1 MVAVKPESRYTH
13 DSNRVLEAERREP
26 DISHVRRTRTMQKK
40 PIKLKQWVSGTLS
53 ATVLLSCVNTTVFA
67 AEASPAAIQKPELM
81 VTELVSDTENFTGTD
96 GKASDA
102 YEFIELYN
110 PSETETRN
118 LSKYNLVYYNG
129 TKDYSWSLTGL
140 TQENDITL
148 TPGETLVI
156 WVRNEDVAAVKTV
169 KDFRRHYGLAGTVK
183 VAVITAGGMRNS
195 ATGTADGCGIRIQK
209 DGAEIARAYYNENKS
224 SQVRPDKAF
233 TFGYSADGSAVLRM
247 LSSAADPTPGTVDAD
262 SLLPPTTNPDPEP
275 EPEPSPEPAALRTPL
290 VITELLPNPD
300 NVNGTDRETHDAYE
314 YAEVCNVSDRDV
326 DLKDYEIVYN
336 NGTSDA
342 VWTLEDDVVL
352 APGESAVIWCVL
364 QTVLDTG
371 LTDDNFIDYW
381 KEQTNNADLSL
392 VRGKNFTHAVCNGL
406 ANSGDRSMV
415 IRVKGTGE
423 VLTTVSYNGK
433 NKIAANQSIT
443 FTYTDGAEGTIL
455 NYKAAPTPGSAEAG
469 QVTGTYTFADGPAP
483 APTAAAVQS
492 ANEAWQVEAPL
503 PESGLLLNAVLHV
516 KGNGESAYTGYPMT
530 CADGK
535 AACELSYFNTKDFT
549 SLEWYVTFD
558 YGIAQKNSGV
568 NTVTVEQSGEVDTSG
583 LPALLITELLPNS
596 SNMNGADAYEFVEVY
611 NNSNQRIN
619 LKEYRLYYN
628 NNLDAGNNDVLWASF
643 DKDLY
648 LESRACMVFWIHN
661 GSNDTLTVEDFNTKF
676 GTNLE
681 EGQNIIILENG
692 GMSNSAPRGL
702 RITTNVHDEVN
713 YITYNV
719 GENDANGNDH
729 ADKTITYRYDG
740 TKSVKMSNVA
750 APTPGSIPTDLVS
763 VGATLQ
769 VPKAEPTVKDN
780 TPETFD
786 NDEGLTFSVTATSDG
801 ATIKTVKLFY
811 KDAKM
816 QDYETYN
823 LTRDGSGDDFKLAL
837 APADLTA
844 KSSYTYYF
852 TVSDGFK
859 TVTTPVKA
867 TSSTKVSEG
876 DIRFNVTE
884 NAWLSGTKRIIT
896 TGDTLKIDGQTVT
909 ATTPSIENKAKFIFE
924 ASQTDTFFK
933 NAAAIGSDVLGI
945 FNDGTYS
952 EWKTYAYDVDPA
964 YFTKGQ
970 TTTIDIHAGNK
981 SNVLVHDAENN
992 DDFVVRNIRLVLPD
1006 GTTLRAESYVAEL
1019 GKDVAEK
1026 NDKTYQKNYGVAEDI
1041 KMGDSKNTVEILHVN
1056 FKPEDAAYNGIA
1068 YNLDTTKLPD
1078 GEVTIFGSMGDKSQT
1093 VTVQVDNTAPAV
1105 QSNIENGQ
1113 QYKGSNEIRVD
1124 VTDSGSGVASQ
1135 TVRLDGKKITLPYAF
1150 ASADMTTG
1158 SHTLTVTAEDTC
1170 GNKINENITFTT
1182 PEEDP
1187 MISQVSP
1194 ADGLTQSTK
1203 PTFSAVATDPTGDSM
1218 TVSFKKGERYCLG
1231 DSNIQTSSGISN
1243 TSGSNTKDFDDGQS
1257 GNGFPFEQF
1266 DVTVGE
1272 QVSASDDLNVQWT
1285 GKTNETKTFLYAYN
1299 TNTGKWD
1306 RMDSTVSANGEDGTV
1321 TLNGTIALTDHLDGR
1336 IVRVMVQNGEGY
1348 TPTQYA
1354 AGASAGTPTY
1364 SHITTSNK
1372 DDTPRD
1378 NYDFTFAVESD
1389 TQYYNED
1396 RGTQGD
1402 GDPNPIGKYQY
1413 QLDIH
1418 DWLLANR
1425 SRMNIQYLFHNG
1437 DIIDDVAL
1445 GGEWDNADKA
1455 YAYLDRAGFPYGVLA
1470 GNHDVGHLRG
1480 DYTEYW
1486 KYFGASRYEND
1497 PWYGGSYQN
1506 NRAHYDL
1513 ITVDGIDFL
1522 MMYVG
1527 WGIGDEE
1534 IEWMND
1540 VLAQYPERVAI
1551 LNFHEYLLATGG
1563 LGEEPKRVYDEV
1575 ISVNPNVRMVL
1586 SGHYHNAKTVTYT
1599 FDDNKDG
1606 QTDRTVYAMLFDYQG
1621 LSEGGKGY
1629 MRLMHFDCKSG
1640 TITVRTYSPS
1650 LDDYNAKDNNGI
1662 NSSGVVGPEEFTISF
1677 ADLGIA
1683 TKAKQLE
1690 TVDLR
1695 VNAYGNESI
1704 GTVNNVSSG
1713 NAASYLWDN
1722 ASDGTYGWYAEATDS
1737 YGGLCRS
1744 DVTYLT
1750 LNGLPSDSSSG
1761 GSGSR
1766 DDDDDL
1772 SYAVSVPSAKNG
1784 DVTVSPK
1791 NASKGDT
1798 VTLTVKPD
1806 SGYQLENLT
1815 VKDASGNKLK
1825 LTDKGNGK
1833 YIFTMPGSKVTI
1845 TPTFTKVADEKP
1857 STSGYVDVASSAWYN
1872 DAVQYVTDKGLMSGT
1887 GDKTFSPNA
1896 STTRGMLMTVLARY
1910 AGEDTS
1916 GSTPWYQAGMDW
1928 AKANGVSDGTKP
1940 TVNIT
1945 REQLV
1950 TMLYR
1955 YADSPAANGNLD
1967 NFSDSASVSSY
1978 AVNAMQWAVSNGIVN
1993 GSNGK
1998 LNPKNNATRA
2008 EVAAILMRFC
2018 EMNK

>member
-26 DISHVRRTRTMQKK
+26 DISHVRRTRTMKKK

-53 ATVLLSCVNTTVFA
+53 ATVLLSCMNTVVFA
-67 AEASPAAIQKPELM
+67 AEASPAAVQKPELM
-81 VTELVSDTENFTGTD
+81 VTELVPDTENFTGTD

-118 LSKYNLVYYNG
+118 LSEYNLVYYNG

-169 KDFRRHYGLAGTVK
+169 EDFRSHYGLAETVK
-183 VAVITAGGMRNS
+183 VAAITAGGMRNS

-224 SQVRPDKAF
+224 LQVQPDKAF
-233 TFGYSADGSAVLRM
+233 TFGYGADGSAVLRM

-275 EPEPSPEPAALRTPL
+275 EPEPSPEPAAL
-290 VITELLPNPD
+290 
-300 NVNGTDRETHDAYE
+300 
-314 YAEVCNVSDRDV
+314 
-326 DLKDYEIVYN
+326 
-336 NGTSDA
+336 
-342 VWTLEDDVVL
+342 
-352 APGESAVIWCVL
+352 
-364 QTVLDTG
+364 
-371 LTDDNFIDYW
+371 
-381 KEQTNNADLSL
+381 
-392 VRGKNFTHAVCNGL
+392 
-406 ANSGDRSMV
+406 
-415 IRVKGTGE
+415 
-423 VLTTVSYNGK
+423 
-433 NKIAANQSIT
+433 
-443 FTYTDGAEGTIL
+443 
-455 NYKAAPTPGSAEAG
+455 
-469 QVTGTYTFADGPAP
+469 
-483 APTAAAVQS
+483 
-492 ANEAWQVEAPL
+492 
-503 PESGLLLNAVLHV
+503 
-516 KGNGESAYTGYPMT
+516 
-530 CADGK
+530 
-535 AACELSYFNTKDFT
+535 
-549 SLEWYVTFD
+549 
-558 YGIAQKNSGV
+558 
-568 NTVTVEQSGEVDTSG
+568 
-583 LPALLITELLPNS
+583 LITELLPNS
-596 SNMNGADAYEFVEVY
+596 SNMNKADAYEFVEVY
-611 NNSNQRIN
+611 NNSNKRIN
-619 LKEYRLYYN
+619 LKDYRLYYN
-628 NNLDAGNNDVLWASF
+628 NNLDASDNDVLWASF

-648 LESRACMVFWIHN
+648 LESGACMVFWIHN
-661 GSNDTLTVEDFNTKF
+661 GSNDTLTVDDFNKKF
-676 GTNLE
+676 GTNLVE
-681 EGQNIIILENG
+681 NQNIIILENG

-713 YITYNV
+713 YVTYNV

-740 TKSVKMSNVA
+740 TKSVKVSNVDT
-750 APTPGSIPTDLVS
+750 PTPGFIPTDLAS

-801 ATIKTVKLFY
+801 TTIKTVKLSY

-816 QDYETYN
+816 QNYETYN
-823 LTRDGSGDDFKLAL
+823 LTRDGSGDDFKLTL
-837 APADLTA
+837 TPADLTA

-859 TVTTPVKA
+859 TVTTPVKT

-876 DIRFNVTE
+876 DIHFNVTE
-884 NAWLSGTKRIIT
+884 NEWISGTKRIIT
-896 TGDTLKIDGQTVT
+896 TGDTLQIGSNTMT
-909 ATTPSIENKAKFIFE
+909 AATPSIENKAKFIFE

-945 FNDGTYS
+945 FNDGTYG

-992 DDFVVRNIRLVLPD
+992 DDFVVRNIRLILPD

-1026 NDKTYQKNYGVAEDI
+1026 NDKTYQKNYGVAENI

-1078 GEVTIFGSMGDKSQT
+1078 GKVTISGSTGEQSQT
-1093 VTVQVDNTAPAV
+1093 VTVRVDNTAPAV

-1113 QYKGSNEIRVD
+1113 QYKGGNEIRVD

-1135 TVRLDGKKITLPYAF
+1135 TVKLDGKKITLPYAF
-1150 ASADMTTG
+1150 ASADMTPG

-1170 GNKINENITFTT
+1170 GNKTNKNITFTT

-1187 MISQVSP
+1187 MISQFSP

-1218 TVSFKKGERYCLG
+1218 TVSFKKGESYRLG

-1272 QVSASDDLNVQWT
+1272 QVSPSDDLNVQWT
-1285 GKTNETKTFLYAYN
+1285 GKTNEAKTFLYAYN
-1299 TNTGKWD
+1299 TVTGKWD
-1306 RMDSTVSANGEDGTV
+1306 RMDTTVTANEDGTV
-1321 TLNGTIALTDHLDGR
+1321 TLNGIIALTDHLDGR
-1336 IVRVMVQNGEGY
+1336 TVKVMVQSGEGY

-1364 SHITTSNK
+1364 SHITTSNEG
-1372 DDTPRD
+1372 DTPRD

-1396 RGTQGD
+1396 RSNQGG

-1425 SRMNIQYLFHNG
+1425 SRMNIQYLFHDG
-1437 DIIDDVAL
+1437 DIIDDVDL

-1486 KYFGASRYEND
+1486 KYFGASRYENN

-1527 WGIGDEE
+1527 WGVGDEE
-1534 IEWMND
+1534 IEWMNE
-1540 VLAQYPERVAI
+1540 VLAKYPERVAI

-1586 SGHYHNAKTVTYT
+1586 SGHYHNAKTVTYD

-1606 QTDRTVYAMLFDYQG
+1606 QTDRKVYAMLFDYQG

-1629 MRLMHFDCKSG
+1629 MRLMHFDCKNG
-1640 TITVRTYSPS
+1640 TVTVRTYSPS
-1650 LDDYNAKDNNGI
+1650 LNDYDAKDNNGI

-1683 TKAKQLE
+1683 TKVKQLK

-1695 VNAYGNESI
+1695 VNAYGDETI
-1704 GTVNNVSSG
+1704 GSVNNVSSG
-1713 NAASYLWDN
+1713 STASYLWDN
-1722 ASDGTYGWYAEATDS
+1722 ASDGTYGWYAEASDS

-1766 DDDDDL
+1766 DDDDDP
-1772 SYAVSVPSAKNG
+1772 SYAVSAPSAKNG

-1791 NASKGDT
+1791 NAAKGDT
-1798 VTLTVKPD
+1798 VTITVTPD
-1806 SGYQLENLT
+1806 SGYKVDKVT
-1815 VKDASGNKLK
+1815 VTNANGNTITV
-1825 LTDKGNGK
+1825 TDKGNGK
-1833 YIFTMPGSKVTI
+1833 YTFTMPASKVTI
-1845 TPTFTKVADEKP
+1845 TPTFVKIAQQPTGKTF
-1857 STSGYVDVASSAWYN
+1857 SDVAKSDWFA
-1872 DAVQYVTDKGLMSGT
+1872 DAVAYVTDKGLMSGT
-1887 GDKTFSPNA
+1887 GSDKFAPSAT
-1896 STTRGMLMTVLARY
+1896 TTRAMLMTVLARY
-1910 AGEDTS
+1910 AGEDTT
-1916 GSTPWYQAGMDW
+1916 GGATWYEKSMEW
-1928 AKANGVSDGTKP
+1928 AKAKGVSDGTNP
-1940 TVNIT
+1940 NADIT

-1955 YADSPAANGNLD
+1955 YAGSPAVNGSLSD
-1967 NFSDSASVSSY
+1967 FSDAASVSSY
-1978 AVNAMQWAVSNGIVN
+1978 AENAMQWAVANGIVN

-1998 LNPKNNATRA
+1998 LNPQDNATRA

-2018 EMNK
+2018 EMSK

>member
-1 MVAVKPESRYTH
+1 
-13 DSNRVLEAERREP
+13 
-26 DISHVRRTRTMQKK
+26 MQKK

-53 ATVLLSCVNTTVFA
+53 ATVLLSCVNTAAFA

-81 VTELVSDTENFTGTD
+81 VTELVPDTENFTGTD

-110 PSETETRN
+110 PSEESHD
-118 LSKYNLVYYNG
+118 LSAYTLIYSNG
-129 TKDYSWSLTGL
+129 KNDYSWSLDEL
-140 TQENDITL
+140 TAGKDITL
-148 TPGETLVI
+148 APGKTLVI
-156 WVRNEDVAAVKTV
+156 WVRNEAVAAAKTV
-169 KDFRRHYGLAGTVK
+169 EDFRSYYKLDETAK
-183 VAVITAGGMRNS
+183 VAAITAGGMRNS
-195 ATGTADGCGIRIQK
+195 ATGTDSGCGIRIQK
-209 DGAEIARAYYNENKS
+209 DGAEIARAYYNENGA
-224 SQVRPDKAF
+224 SQVQKDKAF

-247 LSSAADPTPGTVDAD
+247 LSSAADPTPGAVDAD

-300 NVNGTDRETHDAYE
+300 NVDGTDQKTHDAYE
-314 YAEVCNVSDRDV
+314 YAEVRNVSDQSIN
-326 DLKDYEIVYN
+326 LKDYEIVYN
-336 NGTSDA
+336 NGTSDT
-342 VWTLEDDVVL
+342 VWPLENDIVL
-352 APGESAVIWCVL
+352 PPGKSAVIWCVL

-371 LTDDNFIDYW
+371 VDDDNFIDYW
-381 KEQTNNADLSL
+381 KKQTNNANLNLS
-392 VRGKNFTHAVCNGL
+392 RGKNFTCSVCNGL
-406 ANSGDRSMV
+406 ANSGERSMV
-415 IRVKGTGE
+415 IRVKVTGE

-433 NKIAANQSIT
+433 DKIAANQSIT
-443 FTYTDGAEGTIL
+443 FTYTDGTEGSIS
-455 NYKAAPTPGSAEAG
+455 NYKAAPTPGSVEDG
-469 QVTGTYTFADGPAP
+469 QVTGTYKFADGPAP
-483 APTAAAVQS
+483 APTAATVQS

-549 SLEWYVTFD
+549 SFEWYVTFD

-568 NTVTVEQSGEVDTSG
+568 NTVTVEQSGESDTSN

-619 LKEYRLYYN
+619 LKDYRLYYN

-661 GSNDTLTVEDFNTKF
+661 GSNDTLTVDDFNKKF
-676 GTNLE
+676 GTDLVEN
-681 EGQNIIILENG
+681 QNIIILENG

-713 YITYNV
+713 YVTYNV
-719 GENDANGNDH
+719 GENDANGNGH

-786 NDEGLTFSVTATSDG
+786 NDEGLTFSVTATSG
-801 ATIKTVKLFY
+801 GTTIKTVKLSY

-816 QDYETYN
+816 QDYEIYN
-823 LTRDGSGDDFKLAL
+823 LTRDGSGDDFKLTL

-867 TSSTKVSEG
+867 TSSIKVSEG

-884 NAWLSGTKRIIT
+884 NEWISGTKRIIT
-896 TGDTLKIDGQTVT
+896 TGDTLKIGGQTVT
-909 ATTPSIENKAKFIFE
+909 AATPSIENKAKFIFE

-945 FNDGTYS
+945 FNDGTYG

-1019 GKDVAEK
+1019 GKDVAVQNGNK
-1026 NDKTYQKNYGVAEDI
+1026 QTKHYGVAEDI

-1056 FKPEDAAYNGIA
+1056 FKPEDDAYNGIA
-1068 YNLDTTKLPD
+1068 YDLDTTKLSD
-1078 GEVTIFGSMGDKSQT
+1078 GEVTISGSMGDKSQS
-1093 VTVQVDNTAPAV
+1093 VTVRVDNTAPAV

-1113 QYKGSNEIRVD
+1113 QYKGGNEIRVD

-1135 TVRLDGKKITLPYAF
+1135 TVKLDGKKITLPYAF

-1170 GNKINENITFTT
+1170 GNKTNENITFTT

-1218 TVSFKKGERYCLG
+1218 TVSFKKGERYRLG

-1285 GKTNETKTFLYAYN
+1285 GTTNETKTFLYAYN

-1336 IVRVMVQNGEGY
+1336 TVRVMVQSGEGY

-1364 SHITTSNK
+1364 NHITTSNK

-1497 PWYGGSYQN
+1497 PWYGGGYQN

-1513 ITVDGIDFL
+1513 ITVNGIDFL

-1629 MRLMHFDCKSG
+1629 MRLMHFDCKNG

-1695 VNAYGNESI
+1695 VNAYGDETI
-1704 GTVNNVSSG
+1704 GSVNNVSSG
-1713 NAASYLWDN
+1713 STASYLWDH

-1766 DDDDDL
+1766 DDDDDP

-1833 YIFTMPGSKVTI
+1833 YIFTMPGSKVAVSAEFVEEQAASTFADVPTDAYYAKAVEWAVKKGI
-1845 TPTFTKVADEKP
+1845 TNGKANGLFGSSDPCTRGQIVTFLWRAAGSPAPKGTAKVPGDVLPGSYCYDAVAWALENGITNGLTDGTFGVNNTCTRGQSVTFLYRVMGTAPTTVNGFT
-1857 STSGYVDVASSAWYN
+1857 DVAADSFCANAVAW
-1872 DAVQYVTDKGLMSGT
+1872 AVENGVTNGT
-1887 GDKTFSPNA
+1887 TASTFSPSNGC
-1896 STTRGMLMTVLARY
+1896 TRA
-1910 AGEDTS
+1910 
-1916 GSTPWYQAGMDW
+1916 Q
-1928 AKANGVSDGTKP
+1928 
-1940 TVNIT
+1940 I
-1945 REQLV
+1945 V
-1950 TMLYR
+1950 TFLYR
-1955 YADSPAANGNLD
+1955 TY
-1967 NFSDSASVSSY
+1967 
-1978 AVNAMQWAVSNGIVN
+1978 Q
-1993 GSNGK
+1993 GK
-1998 LNPKNNATRA
+1998 
-2008 EVAAILMRFC
+2008 
-2018 EMNK
+2018 

>member
-1 MVAVKPESRYTH
+1 MK
-13 DSNRVLEAERREP
+13 
-26 DISHVRRTRTMQKK
+26 KK

-53 ATVLLSCVNTTVFA
+53 ATVLLSCMNTVVFA
-67 AEASPAAIQKPELM
+67 AEASPAAVQKPELM
-81 VTELVSDTENFTGTD
+81 VTELVPDTENFTGTD

-118 LSKYNLVYYNG
+118 LSEYNLVYYNG

-169 KDFRRHYGLAGTVK
+169 EDFRSHYGLAETVK
-183 VAVITAGGMRNS
+183 VAAITAGGMRNS

-224 SQVRPDKAF
+224 SQVQPDKAF
-233 TFGYSADGSAVLRM
+233 TFGYGADGSAVLRM

-275 EPEPSPEPAALRTPL
+275 EPEPSPEPAAL
-290 VITELLPNPD
+290 
-300 NVNGTDRETHDAYE
+300 
-314 YAEVCNVSDRDV
+314 
-326 DLKDYEIVYN
+326 
-336 NGTSDA
+336 
-342 VWTLEDDVVL
+342 
-352 APGESAVIWCVL
+352 
-364 QTVLDTG
+364 
-371 LTDDNFIDYW
+371 
-381 KEQTNNADLSL
+381 
-392 VRGKNFTHAVCNGL
+392 
-406 ANSGDRSMV
+406 
-415 IRVKGTGE
+415 
-423 VLTTVSYNGK
+423 
-433 NKIAANQSIT
+433 
-443 FTYTDGAEGTIL
+443 
-455 NYKAAPTPGSAEAG
+455 
-469 QVTGTYTFADGPAP
+469 
-483 APTAAAVQS
+483 
-492 ANEAWQVEAPL
+492 
-503 PESGLLLNAVLHV
+503 
-516 KGNGESAYTGYPMT
+516 
-530 CADGK
+530 
-535 AACELSYFNTKDFT
+535 
-549 SLEWYVTFD
+549 
-558 YGIAQKNSGV
+558 
-568 NTVTVEQSGEVDTSG
+568 
-583 LPALLITELLPNS
+583 LITELLPNS
-596 SNMNGADAYEFVEVY
+596 SNMNKADAYEFVEVY
-611 NNSNQRIN
+611 NNSNKRIN
-619 LKEYRLYYN
+619 LKDYRLYYN
-628 NNLDAGNNDVLWASF
+628 NNLDASDNDVLWASF

-648 LESRACMVFWIHN
+648 LESGACMVFWIHN
-661 GSNDTLTVEDFNTKF
+661 GSNDTLTVDDFNKKF
-676 GTNLE
+676 GTNLVE
-681 EGQNIIILENG
+681 NQNIIILENG

-713 YITYNV
+713 YVTYNV

-740 TKSVKMSNVA
+740 TKSVKVSNVDT
-750 APTPGSIPTDLVS
+750 PTPGFIPTDLAS

-801 ATIKTVKLFY
+801 TTIKTVKLSY

-816 QDYETYN
+816 QNYETYN
-823 LTRDGSGDDFKLAL
+823 LTRDGSGDDFKLTL
-837 APADLTA
+837 TPADLTA

-859 TVTTPVKA
+859 TVTTPVKT

-876 DIRFNVTE
+876 DIHFNVTE
-884 NAWLSGTKRIIT
+884 NEWISGTKRIIT
-896 TGDTLKIDGQTVT
+896 TGDTLQIGSNTMT
-909 ATTPSIENKAKFIFE
+909 AATPSIENKAKFIFE

-945 FNDGTYS
+945 FNDGTYG

-992 DDFVVRNIRLVLPD
+992 DDFVVRNIRLILPD

-1026 NDKTYQKNYGVAEDI
+1026 NDKTYQKNYGVAENI

-1078 GEVTIFGSMGDKSQT
+1078 GKVTISGSTGEQSQT
-1093 VTVQVDNTAPAV
+1093 VTVRVDNTAPAV

-1113 QYKGSNEIRVD
+1113 QYKGGNEIRVD

-1135 TVRLDGKKITLPYAF
+1135 TVKLDGKKITLPYTF
-1150 ASADMTTG
+1150 ASADMTPG

-1170 GNKINENITFTT
+1170 GNKTNKNITFTT

-1187 MISQVSP
+1187 MISQFSP

-1218 TVSFKKGERYCLG
+1218 TVSFKKGESYRLG

-1272 QVSASDDLNVQWT
+1272 QVSPSDDLNVQWT
-1285 GKTNETKTFLYAYN
+1285 GKTNEAKTFLYAYN
-1299 TNTGKWD
+1299 TVTGKWD
-1306 RMDSTVSANGEDGTV
+1306 RMDTTVTANEDGTV
-1321 TLNGTIALTDHLDGR
+1321 TLNGIIALTDHLDGR
-1336 IVRVMVQNGEGY
+1336 TVKVMVQSGEGY

-1364 SHITTSNK
+1364 SHITTSNEG
-1372 DDTPRD
+1372 DTPRD

-1396 RGTQGD
+1396 RSNQGG

-1425 SRMNIQYLFHNG
+1425 SRMNIQYLFHDG
-1437 DIIDDVAL
+1437 DIIDDVDL

-1486 KYFGASRYEND
+1486 KYFGASRYENN

-1527 WGIGDEE
+1527 WGVGDEE
-1534 IEWMND
+1534 IEWMNE
-1540 VLAQYPERVAI
+1540 VLAKYPERVAI

-1586 SGHYHNAKTVTYT
+1586 SGHYHNAKTVTYD

-1606 QTDRTVYAMLFDYQG
+1606 QTDRKVYAMLFDYQG

-1629 MRLMHFDCKSG
+1629 MRLMHFDCKNG
-1640 TITVRTYSPS
+1640 TVTVRTYSPS
-1650 LDDYNAKDNNGI
+1650 LNDYDAKDNNGI

-1683 TKAKQLE
+1683 TKVKQLK

-1695 VNAYGNESI
+1695 VNAYGDETI
-1704 GTVNNVSSG
+1704 GSVNNVSSG
-1713 NAASYLWDN
+1713 STASYLWDN
-1722 ASDGTYGWYAEATDS
+1722 ASDGTYGWYAEASDS

-1766 DDDDDL
+1766 DDDDDP
-1772 SYAVSVPSAKNG
+1772 SYAVSAPSAKNG

-1791 NASKGDT
+1791 NAAKGDT
-1798 VTLTVKPD
+1798 VTITVTPD
-1806 SGYQLENLT
+1806 SGYKVDKVT
-1815 VKDASGNKLK
+1815 VTNANGNTITV
-1825 LTDKGNGK
+1825 TDKGNGK
-1833 YIFTMPGSKVTI
+1833 YTFTMPASKVTI
-1845 TPTFTKVADEKP
+1845 TPTFVKIAQQPTGKTF
-1857 STSGYVDVASSAWYN
+1857 SDVAKSDWFA
-1872 DAVQYVTDKGLMSGT
+1872 DAVAYVTDKGLMSGT
-1887 GDKTFSPNA
+1887 GSDKFAPSAT
-1896 STTRGMLMTVLARY
+1896 TTRAMLMTVLARY
-1910 AGEDTS
+1910 AGEDTT
-1916 GSTPWYQAGMDW
+1916 GGATWYEKSMEW
-1928 AKANGVSDGTKP
+1928 AKAKGVSDGTNP
-1940 TVNIT
+1940 NADIT

-1955 YADSPAANGNLD
+1955 YAGSPAVNGSLSD
-1967 NFSDSASVSSY
+1967 FSDAASVSSY
-1978 AVNAMQWAVSNGIVN
+1978 AENAMQWAVANGIVN

-1998 LNPKNNATRA
+1998 LNPQDNATRA

-2018 EMNK
+2018 EMSK

>member
-26 DISHVRRTRTMQKK
+26 DISHVRRTRTMKKK

-53 ATVLLSCVNTTVFA
+53 ATVLLSCMNTVVFA
-67 AEASPAAIQKPELM
+67 AEASPAAVQKPELM
-81 VTELVSDTENFTGTD
+81 VTELVPDTENFTGTD

-118 LSKYNLVYYNG
+118 LSEYNLVYYNG

-169 KDFRRHYGLAGTVK
+169 EDFRSHYGLAETVK
-183 VAVITAGGMRNS
+183 VAAITAGGMRNS

-224 SQVRPDKAF
+224 SQVQPDKAF
-233 TFGYSADGSAVLRM
+233 TFGYGADGSAVLRM

-275 EPEPSPEPAALRTPL
+275 EPEPSPEPAAL
-290 VITELLPNPD
+290 
-300 NVNGTDRETHDAYE
+300 
-314 YAEVCNVSDRDV
+314 
-326 DLKDYEIVYN
+326 
-336 NGTSDA
+336 
-342 VWTLEDDVVL
+342 
-352 APGESAVIWCVL
+352 
-364 QTVLDTG
+364 
-371 LTDDNFIDYW
+371 
-381 KEQTNNADLSL
+381 
-392 VRGKNFTHAVCNGL
+392 
-406 ANSGDRSMV
+406 
-415 IRVKGTGE
+415 
-423 VLTTVSYNGK
+423 
-433 NKIAANQSIT
+433 
-443 FTYTDGAEGTIL
+443 
-455 NYKAAPTPGSAEAG
+455 
-469 QVTGTYTFADGPAP
+469 
-483 APTAAAVQS
+483 
-492 ANEAWQVEAPL
+492 
-503 PESGLLLNAVLHV
+503 
-516 KGNGESAYTGYPMT
+516 
-530 CADGK
+530 
-535 AACELSYFNTKDFT
+535 
-549 SLEWYVTFD
+549 
-558 YGIAQKNSGV
+558 
-568 NTVTVEQSGEVDTSG
+568 
-583 LPALLITELLPNS
+583 LITELLPNS
-596 SNMNGADAYEFVEVY
+596 SNMNKADAYEFVEVY
-611 NNSNQRIN
+611 NNSNKRIN
-619 LKEYRLYYN
+619 LKDYRLYYN
-628 NNLDAGNNDVLWASF
+628 NNLDASDNDVLWASF

-648 LESRACMVFWIHN
+648 LESGACMVFWIHN
-661 GSNDTLTVEDFNTKF
+661 GSNDTLTVDDFNKKF
-676 GTNLE
+676 GTNLVE
-681 EGQNIIILENG
+681 NQNIIILENG

-713 YITYNV
+713 YVTYNV

-740 TKSVKMSNVA
+740 TKSVKVSNVDT
-750 APTPGSIPTDLVS
+750 PTPGFIPTDLAS

-801 ATIKTVKLFY
+801 TTIKTVKLSY

-816 QDYETYN
+816 QNYETYN
-823 LTRDGSGDDFKLAL
+823 LTRDGSGDDFKLTL
-837 APADLTA
+837 TPADLTA

-859 TVTTPVKA
+859 TVTTPVKT

-876 DIRFNVTE
+876 DIHFNVTE
-884 NAWLSGTKRIIT
+884 NEWISGTKRIIT
-896 TGDTLKIDGQTVT
+896 TGDTLQIGSNTMT
-909 ATTPSIENKAKFIFE
+909 AATPSIENKAKFIFE

-945 FNDGTYS
+945 FNDGTYG

-992 DDFVVRNIRLVLPD
+992 DDFVVRNIRLILPD

-1026 NDKTYQKNYGVAEDI
+1026 NDKTYQKNYGVAENI

-1078 GEVTIFGSMGDKSQT
+1078 GKVTISGSTGEQSQT
-1093 VTVQVDNTAPAV
+1093 VTVRVDNTAPAV

-1113 QYKGSNEIRVD
+1113 QYKGGNEIRVD

-1135 TVRLDGKKITLPYAF
+1135 TVKLDGKKITLPYTF
-1150 ASADMTTG
+1150 ASADMTPG

-1170 GNKINENITFTT
+1170 GNKTNKNITFTT

-1187 MISQVSP
+1187 MILQFSP

-1218 TVSFKKGERYCLG
+1218 TVSFKKGESYRLG

-1272 QVSASDDLNVQWT
+1272 QVSPSDDLNVQWT
-1285 GKTNETKTFLYAYN
+1285 GKTNEAKTFLYAYN
-1299 TNTGKWD
+1299 TVTGKWD
-1306 RMDSTVSANGEDGTV
+1306 RMDTTVTANEDGTV
-1321 TLNGTIALTDHLDGR
+1321 TLNGIIALTDHLDGR
-1336 IVRVMVQNGEGY
+1336 TVKVMVQSGEGY

-1364 SHITTSNK
+1364 SHITTSNEG
-1372 DDTPRD
+1372 DTPRD

-1396 RGTQGD
+1396 RSNQGG

-1425 SRMNIQYLFHNG
+1425 SRMNIQYLFHDG
-1437 DIIDDVAL
+1437 DIIDDVDL

-1486 KYFGASRYEND
+1486 KYFGASRYENN

-1527 WGIGDEE
+1527 WGVGDEE
-1534 IEWMND
+1534 IEWMNE
-1540 VLAQYPERVAI
+1540 VLAKYPERVAI

-1586 SGHYHNAKTVTYT
+1586 SGHYHNAKTVTYD

-1606 QTDRTVYAMLFDYQG
+1606 QTDRKVYAMLFDYQG

-1629 MRLMHFDCKSG
+1629 MRLMHFDCKNG
-1640 TITVRTYSPS
+1640 TVTVRTYSPS
-1650 LDDYNAKDNNGI
+1650 LNDYDAKDNNGI

-1683 TKAKQLE
+1683 TKVKQLK

-1695 VNAYGNESI
+1695 VNAYGDETI
-1704 GTVNNVSSG
+1704 GSVNNVSSG
-1713 NAASYLWDN
+1713 STASYLWDN
-1722 ASDGTYGWYAEATDS
+1722 ASDGTYGWYAEASDS

-1766 DDDDDL
+1766 DDDDDP
-1772 SYAVSVPSAKNG
+1772 SYAVSAPSAKNG

-1791 NASKGDT
+1791 NAAKGDT
-1798 VTLTVKPD
+1798 VTITVTPD
-1806 SGYQLENLT
+1806 SGYKVDKVT
-1815 VKDASGNKLK
+1815 VTNANGNTITV
-1825 LTDKGNGK
+1825 TDKGNGK
-1833 YIFTMPGSKVTI
+1833 YTFTMPASKVTI
-1845 TPTFTKVADEKP
+1845 TPTFVKIAQQPTGKTF
-1857 STSGYVDVASSAWYN
+1857 SDVAKSDWFA
-1872 DAVQYVTDKGLMSGT
+1872 DAVAYVTDKGLMSGT
-1887 GDKTFSPNA
+1887 GSDKFAPSAT
-1896 STTRGMLMTVLARY
+1896 TTRAMLMTVLARY
-1910 AGEDTS
+1910 AGEDTT
-1916 GSTPWYQAGMDW
+1916 GGATWYEKSMEW
-1928 AKANGVSDGTKP
+1928 AKAKGVSDGTNP
-1940 TVNIT
+1940 NADIT

-1955 YADSPAANGNLD
+1955 YAGSPAVNGSLSD
-1967 NFSDSASVSSY
+1967 FSDAASVSSY
-1978 AVNAMQWAVSNGIVN
+1978 AENAMQWAVANGIVN

-1998 LNPKNNATRA
+1998 LNPQDNATRA

-2018 EMNK
+2018 EMSK

>member
-26 DISHVRRTRTMQKK
+26 DISHVRRTRTMKKK

-53 ATVLLSCVNTTVFA
+53 ATVLLSCMNTVVFA
-67 AEASPAAIQKPELM
+67 AEASPAAVQKPELM
-81 VTELVSDTENFTGTD
+81 VTELVPDTENFTGTD

-118 LSKYNLVYYNG
+118 LSEYNLVYYNG

-169 KDFRRHYGLAGTVK
+169 EDFRSHYGLAENVK
-183 VAVITAGGMRNS
+183 VAAITAGGMRNS

-224 SQVRPDKAF
+224 SQVQPDKAF
-233 TFGYSADGSAVLRM
+233 TFGYGADGSAVLRM

-275 EPEPSPEPAALRTPL
+275 EPEPSPEPAAL
-290 VITELLPNPD
+290 
-300 NVNGTDRETHDAYE
+300 
-314 YAEVCNVSDRDV
+314 
-326 DLKDYEIVYN
+326 
-336 NGTSDA
+336 
-342 VWTLEDDVVL
+342 
-352 APGESAVIWCVL
+352 
-364 QTVLDTG
+364 
-371 LTDDNFIDYW
+371 
-381 KEQTNNADLSL
+381 
-392 VRGKNFTHAVCNGL
+392 
-406 ANSGDRSMV
+406 
-415 IRVKGTGE
+415 
-423 VLTTVSYNGK
+423 
-433 NKIAANQSIT
+433 
-443 FTYTDGAEGTIL
+443 
-455 NYKAAPTPGSAEAG
+455 
-469 QVTGTYTFADGPAP
+469 
-483 APTAAAVQS
+483 
-492 ANEAWQVEAPL
+492 
-503 PESGLLLNAVLHV
+503 
-516 KGNGESAYTGYPMT
+516 
-530 CADGK
+530 
-535 AACELSYFNTKDFT
+535 
-549 SLEWYVTFD
+549 
-558 YGIAQKNSGV
+558 
-568 NTVTVEQSGEVDTSG
+568 
-583 LPALLITELLPNS
+583 LITELLPNS
-596 SNMNGADAYEFVEVY
+596 SNMNKADAYEFVEVY
-611 NNSNQRIN
+611 NNSNKRIN
-619 LKEYRLYYN
+619 LKDYRLYYN
-628 NNLDAGNNDVLWASF
+628 NNLDASDNDVLWASF

-648 LESRACMVFWIHN
+648 LESGACMVFWIHN
-661 GSNDTLTVEDFNTKF
+661 GSNDTLTVDDFNKKF
-676 GTNLE
+676 GTNLVE
-681 EGQNIIILENG
+681 NQNIIILENG

-713 YITYNV
+713 YVTYNV

-740 TKSVKMSNVA
+740 TKSVKVSNVDT
-750 APTPGSIPTDLVS
+750 PTPGFIPTDLAS

-801 ATIKTVKLFY
+801 TTIKTVKLSY

-816 QDYETYN
+816 QNYETYN
-823 LTRDGSGDDFKLAL
+823 LTRDGSGDDFKLTL
-837 APADLTA
+837 TPADLTA

-859 TVTTPVKA
+859 TVTTPVKT

-876 DIRFNVTE
+876 DIHFNVTE
-884 NAWLSGTKRIIT
+884 NEWISGTKRIIT
-896 TGDTLKIDGQTVT
+896 TGDTLQIGSNTMT
-909 ATTPSIENKAKFIFE
+909 AATPSIENKAKFIFE

-945 FNDGTYS
+945 FNDGTYG

-992 DDFVVRNIRLVLPD
+992 DDFVVRNIRLILPD

-1026 NDKTYQKNYGVAEDI
+1026 NDKTYQKNYGVAENI

-1078 GEVTIFGSMGDKSQT
+1078 GKVTISGSTGEQSQT
-1093 VTVQVDNTAPAV
+1093 VTVRVDNTAPAV

-1113 QYKGSNEIRVD
+1113 QYKGGNEIRVD

-1135 TVRLDGKKITLPYAF
+1135 TVKLDGKKITLPYAF
-1150 ASADMTTG
+1150 ASADMTPG

-1170 GNKINENITFTT
+1170 GNKTNKNITFTT

-1187 MISQVSP
+1187 MISQFSP

-1218 TVSFKKGERYCLG
+1218 TVSFKKGESYRLG

-1272 QVSASDDLNVQWT
+1272 QVSPSDDLNVQWT
-1285 GKTNETKTFLYAYN
+1285 GKTNEAKTFLYAYN
-1299 TNTGKWD
+1299 TVTGKWD
-1306 RMDSTVSANGEDGTV
+1306 RMDTTVTANEDGTV
-1321 TLNGTIALTDHLDGR
+1321 TLNGIIALTDHLDGR
-1336 IVRVMVQNGEGY
+1336 TVKVMVQSGEGY

-1364 SHITTSNK
+1364 SHITTSNEG
-1372 DDTPRD
+1372 DTPRD

-1396 RGTQGD
+1396 RSNQGG

-1425 SRMNIQYLFHNG
+1425 SRMNIQYLFHDG
-1437 DIIDDVAL
+1437 DIIDDVDL

-1486 KYFGASRYEND
+1486 KYFGASRYENN

-1527 WGIGDEE
+1527 WGVGDEE
-1534 IEWMND
+1534 IEWMNE
-1540 VLAQYPERVAI
+1540 VLAKYPERVAI

-1586 SGHYHNAKTVTYT
+1586 SGHYHNAKTVTYD

-1606 QTDRTVYAMLFDYQG
+1606 QTDRKVYAMLFDYQG

-1629 MRLMHFDCKSG
+1629 MRLMHFDCKNG
-1640 TITVRTYSPS
+1640 TVTVRTYSPS
-1650 LDDYNAKDNNGI
+1650 LNDYDAKDNNGI

-1683 TKAKQLE
+1683 TKVKQLK

-1695 VNAYGNESI
+1695 VNAYGDETI
-1704 GTVNNVSSG
+1704 GSVNNVSSG
-1713 NAASYLWDN
+1713 STASYLWDN
-1722 ASDGTYGWYAEATDS
+1722 ASDGTYGWYAEASDS

-1766 DDDDDL
+1766 DDDDDP
-1772 SYAVSVPSAKNG
+1772 SYAVSAPSAKNG

-1791 NASKGDT
+1791 NAAKGDT
-1798 VTLTVKPD
+1798 VTITVTPD
-1806 SGYQLENLT
+1806 SGYKVDKVT
-1815 VKDASGNKLK
+1815 VTNANGNTITV
-1825 LTDKGNGK
+1825 TDKGNGK
-1833 YIFTMPGSKVTI
+1833 YTFTMPASKVTI
-1845 TPTFTKVADEKP
+1845 TPTFVKIAQQPTGKTF
-1857 STSGYVDVASSAWYN
+1857 SDVVKSDWFA
-1872 DAVQYVTDKGLMSGT
+1872 DAVAYVTDKGLMSGT
-1887 GDKTFSPNA
+1887 GSDKFAPSAT
-1896 STTRGMLMTVLARY
+1896 TTRAMLMTVLARY
-1910 AGEDTS
+1910 AGEDTT
-1916 GSTPWYQAGMDW
+1916 GGATWYEKSMEW
-1928 AKANGVSDGTKP
+1928 AKAKGVSDGTNP
-1940 TVNIT
+1940 NANIT

-1955 YADSPAANGNLD
+1955 YAGSPKADGKLDS
-1967 NFSDSASVSSY
+1967 FSDAASVSTY
-1978 AVNAMQWAVSNGIVN
+1978 AADAMQWAVANGIVN

-1998 LNPKNNATRA
+1998 LNPQNNATRA
-2008 EVAAILMRFC
+2008 QVATILMRFC
-2018 EMNK
+2018 EMSK

>member
-26 DISHVRRTRTMQKK
+26 DISHVRRTRTMKKK

-53 ATVLLSCVNTTVFA
+53 ATVLLSCMNTVVFA
-67 AEASPAAIQKPELM
+67 AEASPAAVQKPELM
-81 VTELVSDTENFTGTD
+81 VTELVPDTENFTGTD

-118 LSKYNLVYYNG
+118 LSEYNLVYYNG

-169 KDFRRHYGLAGTVK
+169 EDFRSHYGLAETVK
-183 VAVITAGGMRNS
+183 VAAITAGGMRNS

-224 SQVRPDKAF
+224 SQVQPDKAF
-233 TFGYSADGSAVLRM
+233 TFGYGADGSAVLRM

-275 EPEPSPEPAALRTPL
+275 EPEPSPEPAAL
-290 VITELLPNPD
+290 
-300 NVNGTDRETHDAYE
+300 
-314 YAEVCNVSDRDV
+314 
-326 DLKDYEIVYN
+326 
-336 NGTSDA
+336 
-342 VWTLEDDVVL
+342 
-352 APGESAVIWCVL
+352 
-364 QTVLDTG
+364 
-371 LTDDNFIDYW
+371 
-381 KEQTNNADLSL
+381 
-392 VRGKNFTHAVCNGL
+392 
-406 ANSGDRSMV
+406 
-415 IRVKGTGE
+415 
-423 VLTTVSYNGK
+423 
-433 NKIAANQSIT
+433 
-443 FTYTDGAEGTIL
+443 
-455 NYKAAPTPGSAEAG
+455 
-469 QVTGTYTFADGPAP
+469 
-483 APTAAAVQS
+483 
-492 ANEAWQVEAPL
+492 
-503 PESGLLLNAVLHV
+503 
-516 KGNGESAYTGYPMT
+516 
-530 CADGK
+530 
-535 AACELSYFNTKDFT
+535 
-549 SLEWYVTFD
+549 
-558 YGIAQKNSGV
+558 
-568 NTVTVEQSGEVDTSG
+568 
-583 LPALLITELLPNS
+583 LITELLPNS
-596 SNMNGADAYEFVEVY
+596 SNMNKADAYEFVEVY
-611 NNSNQRIN
+611 NNSNKRIN
-619 LKEYRLYYN
+619 LKDYRLYYN
-628 NNLDAGNNDVLWASF
+628 NNLDASDNDVLWASF

-648 LESRACMVFWIHN
+648 LESGACMVFWIHN
-661 GSNDTLTVEDFNTKF
+661 GSNDTLTVDDFNKKF
-676 GTNLE
+676 GTNLVE
-681 EGQNIIILENG
+681 NQNIIILENG

-713 YITYNV
+713 YVTYNV

-740 TKSVKMSNVA
+740 TKSVKVINVDT
-750 APTPGSIPTDLVS
+750 PTPGFIPTDLAS

-801 ATIKTVKLFY
+801 TTIKTVKLSY

-816 QDYETYN
+816 QNYETYN
-823 LTRDGSGDDFKLAL
+823 LTRDGSGDDFKLTL
-837 APADLTA
+837 TPADLTA

-859 TVTTPVKA
+859 TVTTPVKT

-876 DIRFNVTE
+876 DIHFNVTE
-884 NAWLSGTKRIIT
+884 NEWISGTKRIIT
-896 TGDTLKIDGQTVT
+896 TGDTLQIGSNTMT
-909 ATTPSIENKAKFIFE
+909 AATPSIENKAKFIFE

-945 FNDGTYS
+945 FNDGTYG

-992 DDFVVRNIRLVLPD
+992 DDFVVRNIRLILPD

-1026 NDKTYQKNYGVAEDI
+1026 NDKTYQKNYGVAENI

-1078 GEVTIFGSMGDKSQT
+1078 GKVTISGSTGEQSQT
-1093 VTVQVDNTAPAV
+1093 VTVRVDNTAPAV

-1113 QYKGSNEIRVD
+1113 QYKGGNEIRVD

-1135 TVRLDGKKITLPYAF
+1135 TVKLDGKKITLPYTF
-1150 ASADMTTG
+1150 ASADMTPG

-1170 GNKINENITFTT
+1170 GNKTNKNITFTT

-1187 MISQVSP
+1187 MISQFSP

-1218 TVSFKKGERYCLG
+1218 TVSFKKGESYRLG

-1272 QVSASDDLNVQWT
+1272 QVSPSDDLNVQWT
-1285 GKTNETKTFLYAYN
+1285 GKTNEAKTFLYAYN
-1299 TNTGKWD
+1299 TVTGKWD
-1306 RMDSTVSANGEDGTV
+1306 RMDTTVTANEDGTV
-1321 TLNGTIALTDHLDGR
+1321 TLNGIIALTDHLDGR
-1336 IVRVMVQNGEGY
+1336 TVKVMVQSGEGY

-1364 SHITTSNK
+1364 SHITTSNEG
-1372 DDTPRD
+1372 DTPRD

-1396 RGTQGD
+1396 RSNQGG

-1425 SRMNIQYLFHNG
+1425 SRMNIQYLFHDG
-1437 DIIDDVAL
+1437 DIIDDVDL

-1486 KYFGASRYEND
+1486 KYFGASRYENN

-1527 WGIGDEE
+1527 WGVGDEE
-1534 IEWMND
+1534 IEWMNE
-1540 VLAQYPERVAI
+1540 VLAKYPERVAI

-1586 SGHYHNAKTVTYT
+1586 SGHYHNAKTVTYD

-1606 QTDRTVYAMLFDYQG
+1606 QTDRKVYAMLFDYQG

-1629 MRLMHFDCKSG
+1629 MRLMHFDCKNG
-1640 TITVRTYSPS
+1640 TVTVRTYSPS
-1650 LDDYNAKDNNGI
+1650 LNDYDAKDNNGI

-1683 TKAKQLE
+1683 TKVKQLK

-1695 VNAYGNESI
+1695 VNAYGDETI
-1704 GTVNNVSSG
+1704 GSVNNVSSG
-1713 NAASYLWDN
+1713 STASYLWDN
-1722 ASDGTYGWYAEATDS
+1722 ASDGTYGWYAEASDS

-1766 DDDDDL
+1766 DDDDDP
-1772 SYAVSVPSAKNG
+1772 SYAVSAPSAKNG

-1791 NASKGDT
+1791 NAAKGDT
-1798 VTLTVKPD
+1798 VTITVTPD
-1806 SGYQLENLT
+1806 SGYKVDKVT
-1815 VKDASGNKLK
+1815 VTNANGNTITV
-1825 LTDKGNGK
+1825 TDKGNGK
-1833 YIFTMPGSKVTI
+1833 YTFTMPASKVTI
-1845 TPTFTKVADEKP
+1845 TPTFVKIAQQPTGKTF
-1857 STSGYVDVASSAWYN
+1857 SDVAKSDWFA
-1872 DAVQYVTDKGLMSGT
+1872 DAVAYVTDKGLMSGT
-1887 GDKTFSPNA
+1887 GSDKFAPSAT
-1896 STTRGMLMTVLARY
+1896 TTRAMLMTVLARY
-1910 AGEDTS
+1910 AGEDTT
-1916 GSTPWYQAGMDW
+1916 GGATWYEKSMEW
-1928 AKANGVSDGTKP
+1928 AKAKGVSDGTNP
-1940 TVNIT
+1940 NADIT

-1955 YADSPAANGNLD
+1955 YAGSPAVNGSLSD
-1967 NFSDSASVSSY
+1967 FSDAASVSSY
-1978 AVNAMQWAVSNGIVN
+1978 AENAMQWAVANGIVN

-1998 LNPKNNATRA
+1998 LNPQDNATRA

-2018 EMNK
+2018 EMSK

>member
-26 DISHVRRTRTMQKK
+26 DISHVRRTRTMKKK

-53 ATVLLSCVNTTVFA
+53 ATVLLSCMNTVVFA
-67 AEASPAAIQKPELM
+67 AEASPAAVQKPELM
-81 VTELVSDTENFTGTD
+81 VTELVPDTENFTGTD

-118 LSKYNLVYYNG
+118 LSEYNLVYYNG

-169 KDFRRHYGLAGTVK
+169 EDFRSHYGLAENVK
-183 VAVITAGGMRNS
+183 VAAITAGGMRNS

-224 SQVRPDKAF
+224 SQVQPDKAF
-233 TFGYSADGSAVLRM
+233 TFGYGADGSAVLRM

-275 EPEPSPEPAALRTPL
+275 EPEPSPEPAAL
-290 VITELLPNPD
+290 
-300 NVNGTDRETHDAYE
+300 
-314 YAEVCNVSDRDV
+314 
-326 DLKDYEIVYN
+326 
-336 NGTSDA
+336 
-342 VWTLEDDVVL
+342 
-352 APGESAVIWCVL
+352 
-364 QTVLDTG
+364 
-371 LTDDNFIDYW
+371 
-381 KEQTNNADLSL
+381 
-392 VRGKNFTHAVCNGL
+392 
-406 ANSGDRSMV
+406 
-415 IRVKGTGE
+415 
-423 VLTTVSYNGK
+423 
-433 NKIAANQSIT
+433 
-443 FTYTDGAEGTIL
+443 
-455 NYKAAPTPGSAEAG
+455 
-469 QVTGTYTFADGPAP
+469 
-483 APTAAAVQS
+483 
-492 ANEAWQVEAPL
+492 
-503 PESGLLLNAVLHV
+503 
-516 KGNGESAYTGYPMT
+516 
-530 CADGK
+530 
-535 AACELSYFNTKDFT
+535 
-549 SLEWYVTFD
+549 
-558 YGIAQKNSGV
+558 
-568 NTVTVEQSGEVDTSG
+568 
-583 LPALLITELLPNS
+583 LITELLPNS
-596 SNMNGADAYEFVEVY
+596 SNMNKADAYEFVEVY
-611 NNSNQRIN
+611 NNSNKRIN
-619 LKEYRLYYN
+619 LKDYRLYYN
-628 NNLDAGNNDVLWASF
+628 NNLDASDNDVLWASF

-648 LESRACMVFWIHN
+648 LESGACMVFWIHN
-661 GSNDTLTVEDFNTKF
+661 GSNDTLTVDDFNKKF
-676 GTNLE
+676 GTNLVE
-681 EGQNIIILENG
+681 NQNIIILENG

-713 YITYNV
+713 YVTYNV

-740 TKSVKMSNVA
+740 TKSVKVSNVDT
-750 APTPGSIPTDLVS
+750 PTPGFIPTDLAS

-801 ATIKTVKLFY
+801 TTIKTVKLSY

-816 QDYETYN
+816 QNYETYN
-823 LTRDGSGDDFKLAL
+823 LTRDGSGDDFKLTL
-837 APADLTA
+837 TPADLTA

-859 TVTTPVKA
+859 TVTTPVKT

-876 DIRFNVTE
+876 DIHFNVTE
-884 NAWLSGTKRIIT
+884 NEWISGTKRIIT
-896 TGDTLKIDGQTVT
+896 TGDTLQIGSNTMT
-909 ATTPSIENKAKFIFE
+909 AATPSIENKAKFIFE

-945 FNDGTYS
+945 FNDGTYG

-992 DDFVVRNIRLVLPD
+992 DDFVVRNIRLILPD

-1019 GKDVAEK
+1019 VKDVAEK
-1026 NDKTYQKNYGVAEDI
+1026 NDKTYQKNYGVAENI

-1078 GEVTIFGSMGDKSQT
+1078 GKVTISGSTGEQSQT
-1093 VTVQVDNTAPAV
+1093 VTVRVDNTAPAV

-1113 QYKGSNEIRVD
+1113 QYKGGNEIRVD

-1135 TVRLDGKKITLPYAF
+1135 TVKLDGKKITLPYAF
-1150 ASADMTTG
+1150 ASADMTPG

-1170 GNKINENITFTT
+1170 GNKTNKNITFTT

-1187 MISQVSP
+1187 MISQFSP

-1218 TVSFKKGERYCLG
+1218 TVSFKKGESYRLG

-1272 QVSASDDLNVQWT
+1272 QVSPSDDLNVQWT
-1285 GKTNETKTFLYAYN
+1285 GKTNEAKTFLYAYN
-1299 TNTGKWD
+1299 TVTGKWD
-1306 RMDSTVSANGEDGTV
+1306 RMDTTVTANEDGTV
-1321 TLNGTIALTDHLDGR
+1321 TLNGIIALTDHLDGR
-1336 IVRVMVQNGEGY
+1336 TVKVMVQSGEGY

-1364 SHITTSNK
+1364 SHITTSNEG
-1372 DDTPRD
+1372 DTPRD

-1396 RGTQGD
+1396 RSNQGG

-1425 SRMNIQYLFHNG
+1425 SRMNIQYLFHDG
-1437 DIIDDVAL
+1437 DIIDDVDL

-1486 KYFGASRYEND
+1486 KYFGASRYENN

-1527 WGIGDEE
+1527 WGVGDEE
-1534 IEWMND
+1534 IEWMNE
-1540 VLAQYPERVAI
+1540 VLAKYPERVAI

-1586 SGHYHNAKTVTYT
+1586 SGHYHNAKTVTYD

-1606 QTDRTVYAMLFDYQG
+1606 QTDRKVYAMLFDYQG

-1629 MRLMHFDCKSG
+1629 MRLMHFDCKNG
-1640 TITVRTYSPS
+1640 TVTVRTYSPS
-1650 LDDYNAKDNNGI
+1650 LNDYDAKDNNGI

-1683 TKAKQLE
+1683 TKVKQLK

-1695 VNAYGNESI
+1695 VNAYGDETI
-1704 GTVNNVSSG
+1704 GSVNNVSSG
-1713 NAASYLWDN
+1713 STASYLWDN
-1722 ASDGTYGWYAEATDS
+1722 ASDGTYGWYAEASDS

-1766 DDDDDL
+1766 DDDDDP
-1772 SYAVSVPSAKNG
+1772 SYAVSAPSAKNG

-1791 NASKGDT
+1791 NAAKGDT
-1798 VTLTVKPD
+1798 VTITVTPD
-1806 SGYQLENLT
+1806 SGYKVDKVT
-1815 VKDASGNKLK
+1815 VTNANGNTITV
-1825 LTDKGNGK
+1825 TDKGNGK
-1833 YIFTMPGSKVTI
+1833 YTFTMPASKVTI
-1845 TPTFTKVADEKP
+1845 TPTFVKIAQQPTGKTF
-1857 STSGYVDVASSAWYN
+1857 SDVAKSDWFA
-1872 DAVQYVTDKGLMSGT
+1872 DAVAYVTDKGLMSGT
-1887 GDKTFSPNA
+1887 GSDKFAPSAT
-1896 STTRGMLMTVLARY
+1896 TTRAMLMTVLARY
-1910 AGEDTS
+1910 AGEDTT
-1916 GSTPWYQAGMDW
+1916 GGATWYEKSMEW
-1928 AKANGVSDGTKP
+1928 AKAKGVSDGTNP
-1940 TVNIT
+1940 NADIT

-1955 YADSPAANGNLD
+1955 YAGSPAVNGSLSD
-1967 NFSDSASVSSY
+1967 FSDAASVSSY
-1978 AVNAMQWAVSNGIVN
+1978 AENAMQWAVANGIVN

-1998 LNPKNNATRA
+1998 LNPQDNATRA

-2018 EMNK
+2018 EMSK

>member
-26 DISHVRRTRTMQKK
+26 DISHVRRTRTMKKK

-53 ATVLLSCVNTTVFA
+53 ATVLLSCMNTVVFA
-67 AEASPAAIQKPELM
+67 AEASPAAVQKPELM
-81 VTELVSDTENFTGTD
+81 VTELVPDTENFTGTD

-118 LSKYNLVYYNG
+118 LSEYNLVYYNG

-169 KDFRRHYGLAGTVK
+169 EDFRSHYGLAETVK
-183 VAVITAGGMRNS
+183 VAAITAGGMRNS

-224 SQVRPDKAF
+224 SQVQPDKAF
-233 TFGYSADGSAVLRM
+233 TFGYGADGSAVLRM

-275 EPEPSPEPAALRTPL
+275 DPEPSPEPA
-290 VITELLPNPD
+290 
-300 NVNGTDRETHDAYE
+300 
-314 YAEVCNVSDRDV
+314 
-326 DLKDYEIVYN
+326 
-336 NGTSDA
+336 
-342 VWTLEDDVVL
+342 
-352 APGESAVIWCVL
+352 
-364 QTVLDTG
+364 
-371 LTDDNFIDYW
+371 
-381 KEQTNNADLSL
+381 
-392 VRGKNFTHAVCNGL
+392 
-406 ANSGDRSMV
+406 
-415 IRVKGTGE
+415 
-423 VLTTVSYNGK
+423 
-433 NKIAANQSIT
+433 
-443 FTYTDGAEGTIL
+443 
-455 NYKAAPTPGSAEAG
+455 
-469 QVTGTYTFADGPAP
+469 
-483 APTAAAVQS
+483 
-492 ANEAWQVEAPL
+492 
-503 PESGLLLNAVLHV
+503 
-516 KGNGESAYTGYPMT
+516 
-530 CADGK
+530 
-535 AACELSYFNTKDFT
+535 
-549 SLEWYVTFD
+549 
-558 YGIAQKNSGV
+558 
-568 NTVTVEQSGEVDTSG
+568 
-583 LPALLITELLPNS
+583 ALLITELLPNS
-596 SNMNGADAYEFVEVY
+596 SNMNKADAYEFVEVY
-611 NNSNQRIN
+611 NNSNKRIN
-619 LKEYRLYYN
+619 LKDYRLYYN
-628 NNLDAGNNDVLWASF
+628 NNLDASDNDVLWASF

-648 LESRACMVFWIHN
+648 LESGACMVFWIHN
-661 GSNDTLTVEDFNTKF
+661 GSNDTLTVDDFNKKF
-676 GTNLE
+676 GTNLVE
-681 EGQNIIILENG
+681 NQNIIILENG

-713 YITYNV
+713 YVTYNV

-740 TKSVKMSNVA
+740 TKSVKVSNVDT
-750 APTPGSIPTDLVS
+750 PTPGFIPTDLAS

-801 ATIKTVKLFY
+801 TTIKTVKLSY

-816 QDYETYN
+816 QNYETYN
-823 LTRDGSGDDFKLAL
+823 LTRDGSGDDFKLTL
-837 APADLTA
+837 TPADLTA

-859 TVTTPVKA
+859 TVTTPVKT

-876 DIRFNVTE
+876 DIHFNVTE
-884 NAWLSGTKRIIT
+884 NEWISGTKRIIT
-896 TGDTLKIDGQTVT
+896 TGDTLQIGSNTMT
-909 ATTPSIENKAKFIFE
+909 AATPSIENKAKFIFE

-945 FNDGTYS
+945 FNDGTYG

-992 DDFVVRNIRLVLPD
+992 DDFVVRNIRLILPD

-1026 NDKTYQKNYGVAEDI
+1026 NDKTYQKNYGVAENI

-1078 GEVTIFGSMGDKSQT
+1078 GKVTISGSTGEQSQT
-1093 VTVQVDNTAPAV
+1093 VTVRVDNTAPAV

-1113 QYKGSNEIRVD
+1113 QYKGGNEIRVD

-1135 TVRLDGKKITLPYAF
+1135 TVKLDGKKITLPYAF
-1150 ASADMTTG
+1150 ASADMTPG

-1170 GNKINENITFTT
+1170 GNKTNKNITFTT

-1187 MISQVSP
+1187 MISQFSP

-1218 TVSFKKGERYCLG
+1218 TVSFKKGESYRLG

-1272 QVSASDDLNVQWT
+1272 QVSPSDDLNVQWT
-1285 GKTNETKTFLYAYN
+1285 GKTNEAKTFLYAYN
-1299 TNTGKWD
+1299 TVTGKWD
-1306 RMDSTVSANGEDGTV
+1306 RMDTTVTANEDGTV
-1321 TLNGTIALTDHLDGR
+1321 TLNGIIALTDHLDGR
-1336 IVRVMVQNGEGY
+1336 TVKVMVQSGEGY

-1364 SHITTSNK
+1364 SHITTSNEG
-1372 DDTPRD
+1372 DTPRD

-1396 RGTQGD
+1396 RSNQGG

-1425 SRMNIQYLFHNG
+1425 SRMNIQYLFHDG
-1437 DIIDDVAL
+1437 DIIDDVDL
-1445 GGEWDNADKA
+1445 VGEWDNADKA

-1486 KYFGASRYEND
+1486 KYFGASRYENN

-1527 WGIGDEE
+1527 WGVGDEE
-1534 IEWMND
+1534 IEWMNE
-1540 VLAQYPERVAI
+1540 VLAKYPERVAI

-1586 SGHYHNAKTVTYT
+1586 SGHYHNAKTVTYD

-1606 QTDRTVYAMLFDYQG
+1606 QTDRKVYAMLFDYQG

-1629 MRLMHFDCKSG
+1629 MRLMHFDCKNG
-1640 TITVRTYSPS
+1640 TVTVRTYSPS
-1650 LDDYNAKDNNGI
+1650 LNDYDAKDNNGI

-1683 TKAKQLE
+1683 TKVKQLK

-1695 VNAYGNESI
+1695 VNAYGDETI
-1704 GTVNNVSSG
+1704 GSVNNVSSG
-1713 NAASYLWDN
+1713 STASYLWDN
-1722 ASDGTYGWYAEATDS
+1722 ASDGTYGWYAEASDS

-1766 DDDDDL
+1766 DDDDDP
-1772 SYAVSVPSAKNG
+1772 SYAVSAPSAKNG

-1791 NASKGDT
+1791 NAAKGDT
-1798 VTLTVKPD
+1798 VTITVTPD
-1806 SGYQLENLT
+1806 SGYKVDKVT
-1815 VKDASGNKLK
+1815 VTNANGNTITV
-1825 LTDKGNGK
+1825 TDKGNGK
-1833 YIFTMPGSKVTI
+1833 YTFTMPASKVTI
-1845 TPTFTKVADEKP
+1845 TPTFVKIAQQPTGKTF
-1857 STSGYVDVASSAWYN
+1857 SDVAKSDWFA
-1872 DAVQYVTDKGLMSGT
+1872 DAVAYVTDKGLMSGT
-1887 GDKTFSPNA
+1887 GSDKFAPSAT
-1896 STTRGMLMTVLARY
+1896 TTRAMLMTVLARY
-1910 AGEDTS
+1910 AGEDTT
-1916 GSTPWYQAGMDW
+1916 GGATWYEKSMEW
-1928 AKANGVSDGTKP
+1928 AKAKGVSDGTNP
-1940 TVNIT
+1940 NADIT

-1955 YADSPAANGNLD
+1955 YAGTPAVNGSLSD
-1967 NFSDSASVSSY
+1967 FSDAASVSSY
-1978 AVNAMQWAVSNGIVN
+1978 AENAMQWAVANGIVN

-1998 LNPKNNATRA
+1998 LNPQDNATRA

-2018 EMNK
+2018 EMSK

>member
-1 MVAVKPESRYTH
+1 MVAVKLESRYTH

-26 DISHVRRTRTMQKK
+26 DISHVRRTRTMKKK

-53 ATVLLSCVNTTVFA
+53 ATVLLSCMNTAVFA
-67 AEASPAAIQKPELM
+67 AEASPAAVQKPELM
-81 VTELVSDTENFTGTD
+81 VTELVPDTENFTGTD
-96 GKASDA
+96 GKDSDA

-118 LSKYNLVYYNG
+118 LSEYNLVYYNG

-169 KDFRRHYGLAGTVK
+169 EDFRSHYGLAETVK
-183 VAVITAGGMRNS
+183 VAAITAGGMRNS

-224 SQVRPDKAF
+224 SQVQSDKAF
-233 TFGYSADGSAVLRM
+233 TFGYGADGSAVLRM

-275 EPEPSPEPAALRTPL
+275 EPEPSPEPAAL
-290 VITELLPNPD
+290 
-300 NVNGTDRETHDAYE
+300 
-314 YAEVCNVSDRDV
+314 
-326 DLKDYEIVYN
+326 
-336 NGTSDA
+336 
-342 VWTLEDDVVL
+342 
-352 APGESAVIWCVL
+352 
-364 QTVLDTG
+364 
-371 LTDDNFIDYW
+371 
-381 KEQTNNADLSL
+381 
-392 VRGKNFTHAVCNGL
+392 
-406 ANSGDRSMV
+406 
-415 IRVKGTGE
+415 
-423 VLTTVSYNGK
+423 
-433 NKIAANQSIT
+433 
-443 FTYTDGAEGTIL
+443 
-455 NYKAAPTPGSAEAG
+455 
-469 QVTGTYTFADGPAP
+469 
-483 APTAAAVQS
+483 
-492 ANEAWQVEAPL
+492 
-503 PESGLLLNAVLHV
+503 
-516 KGNGESAYTGYPMT
+516 
-530 CADGK
+530 
-535 AACELSYFNTKDFT
+535 
-549 SLEWYVTFD
+549 
-558 YGIAQKNSGV
+558 
-568 NTVTVEQSGEVDTSG
+568 
-583 LPALLITELLPNS
+583 LITELLPNS
-596 SNMNGADAYEFVEVY
+596 SNMNKADAYEFVEVY
-611 NNSNQRIN
+611 NNSNKRIN
-619 LKEYRLYYN
+619 LKDYRLYYN
-628 NNLDAGNNDVLWASF
+628 NNLDASDNDVLWASF

-648 LESRACMVFWIHN
+648 LESGACMVFWIHN
-661 GSNDTLTVEDFNTKF
+661 GSNDTLTVDDFNKKF
-676 GTNLE
+676 GTNLVE
-681 EGQNIIILENG
+681 NQNIIILENG

-713 YITYNV
+713 YVTYNV

-740 TKSVKMSNVA
+740 TKSVKVSNVDT
-750 APTPGSIPTDLVS
+750 PTPGFIPTDLAS

-801 ATIKTVKLFY
+801 TTIKTVKLSY

-816 QDYETYN
+816 QNYETYN
-823 LTRDGSGDDFKLAL
+823 LTRDGSGDDFKLTL
-837 APADLTA
+837 TPADLTA

-859 TVTTPVKA
+859 TVTTPVKT

-876 DIRFNVTE
+876 DIHFNVTE
-884 NAWLSGTKRIIT
+884 NEWISGTKRIIT
-896 TGDTLKIDGQTVT
+896 TGDTLQIGSNTMT
-909 ATTPSIENKAKFIFE
+909 AATPSIENKAKFIFE

-945 FNDGTYS
+945 FNDGTYG

-992 DDFVVRNIRLVLPD
+992 DDFVVRNIRLILPD

-1026 NDKTYQKNYGVAEDI
+1026 NGKTYQKNYGVAENI

-1078 GEVTIFGSMGDKSQT
+1078 GEVTISGSMGDKSQT
-1093 VTVQVDNTAPAV
+1093 VTVRVDNTAPAV

-1135 TVRLDGKKITLPYAF
+1135 TVKLDGKKIALPYAF
-1150 ASADMTTG
+1150 ASADMTPG

-1170 GNKINENITFTT
+1170 GNKTNENITFTT

-1218 TVSFKKGERYCLG
+1218 TVSFKKGEHYRLG

-1272 QVSASDDLNVQWT
+1272 QVSASDDLDVQWT
-1285 GKTNETKTFLYAYN
+1285 GKTNEAKTFLYAYN
-1299 TNTGKWD
+1299 TVTGKWD
-1306 RMDSTVSANGEDGTV
+1306 RMDTTVTANEDGTV
-1321 TLNGTIALTDHLDGR
+1321 TLNGIIALTDHLDGR
-1336 IVRVMVQNGEGY
+1336 TVKVMVQSGEGY

-1364 SHITTSNK
+1364 SHITTSNEG
-1372 DDTPRD
+1372 DTPRD

-1396 RGTQGD
+1396 RSNQGG

-1425 SRMNIQYLFHNG
+1425 SRMNIQYLFHDG
-1437 DIIDDVAL
+1437 DIIDDVDL

-1486 KYFGASRYEND
+1486 KYFGASRYENN

-1527 WGIGDEE
+1527 WGVGDEE
-1534 IEWMND
+1534 IEWMNE
-1540 VLAQYPERVAI
+1540 VLAKYPERVAI

-1586 SGHYHNAKTVTYT
+1586 SGHYHNAKTVTYD

-1606 QTDRTVYAMLFDYQG
+1606 QTDRKVYAMLFDYQG

-1629 MRLMHFDCKSG
+1629 MRLMHFDCKNG
-1640 TITVRTYSPS
+1640 TVTVRTYSPS
-1650 LDDYNAKDNNGI
+1650 LNDYDAKDNNGI

-1695 VNAYGNESI
+1695 VNAYGDETI
-1704 GTVNNVSSG
+1704 GSVNNVSSG
-1713 NAASYLWDN
+1713 STASYLWDN
-1722 ASDGTYGWYAEATDS
+1722 ASDGTYGWYAEASDS

-1766 DDDDDL
+1766 DDDDDP
-1772 SYAVSVPSAKNG
+1772 SYAVSAPSAKNG

-1791 NASKGDT
+1791 NAAKGDT
-1798 VTLTVKPD
+1798 VTITVTPD
-1806 SGYQLENLT
+1806 SGYKVDKVT
-1815 VKDASGNKLK
+1815 VTNANGNTITV
-1825 LTDKGNGK
+1825 TDKGNGK
-1833 YIFTMPGSKVTI
+1833 YTFTMPASKVTV
-1845 TPTFTKVADEKP
+1845 TPIFVKIAQQPTGKTF
-1857 STSGYVDVASSAWYN
+1857 VDVEKSDWFAG
-1872 DAVQYVTDKGLMSGT
+1872 AVAYVTDKGLMNGT
-1887 GDKTFSPNA
+1887 SSDTFSPNA

-1910 AGEDTS
+1910 AGEDTT
-1916 GSTPWYQAGMDW
+1916 GSTPWYQKGMEW
-1928 AKANGVSDGTKP
+1928 AKANGVSDGTNP
-1940 TVNIT
+1940 EVNIT

-1955 YADSPAANGNLD
+1955 YAGSPKANGSLD
-1967 NFSDSASVSSY
+1967 SFSDAASVSSY
-1978 AVNAMQWAVSNGIVN
+1978 AVNAMQWAVANGIVN

-1998 LNPKNNATRA
+1998 LNPQNNATRA
-2008 EVAAILMRFC
+2008 QVAAILMRFC
-2018 EMNK
+2018 EMSK

>member
-26 DISHVRRTRTMQKK
+26 DISHVRRTRTMKKK

-53 ATVLLSCVNTTVFA
+53 ATVLLSCMNTVVFA
-67 AEASPAAIQKPELM
+67 AEASLAAVQKPELM
-81 VTELVSDTENFTGTD
+81 VTELVPDTENFTGTD

-118 LSKYNLVYYNG
+118 LSEYNLVYYNG

-169 KDFRRHYGLAGTVK
+169 EDFRSHYGLAETVK
-183 VAVITAGGMRNS
+183 VAAITAGGMRNS

-224 SQVRPDKAF
+224 SQVQPDKAF
-233 TFGYSADGSAVLRM
+233 TFGYGADGSAVLRM

-275 EPEPSPEPAALRTPL
+275 EPEPSPEPAAL
-290 VITELLPNPD
+290 
-300 NVNGTDRETHDAYE
+300 
-314 YAEVCNVSDRDV
+314 
-326 DLKDYEIVYN
+326 
-336 NGTSDA
+336 
-342 VWTLEDDVVL
+342 
-352 APGESAVIWCVL
+352 
-364 QTVLDTG
+364 
-371 LTDDNFIDYW
+371 
-381 KEQTNNADLSL
+381 
-392 VRGKNFTHAVCNGL
+392 
-406 ANSGDRSMV
+406 
-415 IRVKGTGE
+415 
-423 VLTTVSYNGK
+423 
-433 NKIAANQSIT
+433 
-443 FTYTDGAEGTIL
+443 
-455 NYKAAPTPGSAEAG
+455 
-469 QVTGTYTFADGPAP
+469 
-483 APTAAAVQS
+483 
-492 ANEAWQVEAPL
+492 
-503 PESGLLLNAVLHV
+503 
-516 KGNGESAYTGYPMT
+516 
-530 CADGK
+530 
-535 AACELSYFNTKDFT
+535 
-549 SLEWYVTFD
+549 
-558 YGIAQKNSGV
+558 
-568 NTVTVEQSGEVDTSG
+568 
-583 LPALLITELLPNS
+583 LITELLPNS
-596 SNMNGADAYEFVEVY
+596 SNMNKADAYEFVEVY
-611 NNSNQRIN
+611 NNSNKRIN
-619 LKEYRLYYN
+619 LKDYRLYYN
-628 NNLDAGNNDVLWASF
+628 NNLDASDNDVLWASF

-648 LESRACMVFWIHN
+648 LESGACMVFWIHN
-661 GSNDTLTVEDFNTKF
+661 GSNDTLTVDDFNKKF
-676 GTNLE
+676 GTNLVE
-681 EGQNIIILENG
+681 NQNIIILENG

-713 YITYNV
+713 YVTYNV

-740 TKSVKMSNVA
+740 TKSVKVSNVDT
-750 APTPGSIPTDLVS
+750 PTPGFIPTDLAS

-801 ATIKTVKLFY
+801 TTIKTVKLSY

-816 QDYETYN
+816 QNYETYN
-823 LTRDGSGDDFKLAL
+823 LTRDGSGDDFKLTL
-837 APADLTA
+837 TPADLTA

-859 TVTTPVKA
+859 TVTTPVKT

-876 DIRFNVTE
+876 DIHFNVTE
-884 NAWLSGTKRIIT
+884 NEWISGTKRIIT
-896 TGDTLKIDGQTVT
+896 TGDTLQIGSNTMT
-909 ATTPSIENKAKFIFE
+909 AATPSIENKAKFIFE

-945 FNDGTYS
+945 FNDGTYG

-992 DDFVVRNIRLVLPD
+992 DDFVVRNIRLILPD

-1026 NDKTYQKNYGVAEDI
+1026 NDKTYQKNYGVAENI

-1078 GEVTIFGSMGDKSQT
+1078 GKVTISGSTGEQSQT
-1093 VTVQVDNTAPAV
+1093 VTVRVDNTAPAV

-1113 QYKGSNEIRVD
+1113 QYKGGNEIRVD

-1135 TVRLDGKKITLPYAF
+1135 TVKLDGKKITLPYTF
-1150 ASADMTTG
+1150 ASADMTPG

-1170 GNKINENITFTT
+1170 GNKTNKNITFTT

-1187 MISQVSP
+1187 MISQFSP

-1218 TVSFKKGERYCLG
+1218 TVSFKKGESYRLG

-1272 QVSASDDLNVQWT
+1272 QVSPSDDLNVQWT
-1285 GKTNETKTFLYAYN
+1285 GKTNEAKTFLYAYN
-1299 TNTGKWD
+1299 TVTGKWD
-1306 RMDSTVSANGEDGTV
+1306 RMDTTVTANEDGTV
-1321 TLNGTIALTDHLDGR
+1321 TLNGIIALTDHLDGR
-1336 IVRVMVQNGEGY
+1336 TVKVMVQSGEGY

-1364 SHITTSNK
+1364 SHITTSNEG
-1372 DDTPRD
+1372 DTPRD

-1396 RGTQGD
+1396 RSNQGG

-1425 SRMNIQYLFHNG
+1425 SRMNIQYLFHDG
-1437 DIIDDVAL
+1437 DIIDDVDL

-1486 KYFGASRYEND
+1486 KYFGASRYENN

-1527 WGIGDEE
+1527 WGVGDEE
-1534 IEWMND
+1534 IEWMNE
-1540 VLAQYPERVAI
+1540 VLAKYPERVAI

-1586 SGHYHNAKTVTYT
+1586 SGHYHNAKTVTYD

-1606 QTDRTVYAMLFDYQG
+1606 QTDRKVYAMLFDYQG

-1629 MRLMHFDCKSG
+1629 MRLMHFDCKNG
-1640 TITVRTYSPS
+1640 TVTVRTYSPS
-1650 LDDYNAKDNNGI
+1650 LNDYDAKDNNGI

-1683 TKAKQLE
+1683 TKVKQLK

-1695 VNAYGNESI
+1695 VNAYGDETI
-1704 GTVNNVSSG
+1704 GSVNNVSSG
-1713 NAASYLWDN
+1713 STASYLWDN
-1722 ASDGTYGWYAEATDS
+1722 ASDGTYGWYAEASDS

-1766 DDDDDL
+1766 DDDDDP
-1772 SYAVSVPSAKNG
+1772 SYAVSAPSAKNG

-1791 NASKGDT
+1791 NAAKGDT
-1798 VTLTVKPD
+1798 VTITVTPD
-1806 SGYQLENLT
+1806 SGYKVDKVT
-1815 VKDASGNKLK
+1815 VTNANGNTITV
-1825 LTDKGNGK
+1825 TDKGNGK
-1833 YIFTMPGSKVTI
+1833 YTFTMPASKVTI
-1845 TPTFTKVADEKP
+1845 TPTFVKIAQQPTGKTF
-1857 STSGYVDVASSAWYN
+1857 SDVAKSDWFA
-1872 DAVQYVTDKGLMSGT
+1872 DAVAYVTDKGLMSGT
-1887 GDKTFSPNA
+1887 GSDKFAPSAT
-1896 STTRGMLMTVLARY
+1896 TTRAMLMTVLARY
-1910 AGEDTS
+1910 AGEDTT
-1916 GSTPWYQAGMDW
+1916 GGATWYEKSMEW
-1928 AKANGVSDGTKP
+1928 AKAKGVSDGTNP
-1940 TVNIT
+1940 NADIT

-1955 YADSPAANGNLD
+1955 YAGSPAVNGSLSD
-1967 NFSDSASVSSY
+1967 FSDAASVSSY
-1978 AVNAMQWAVSNGIVN
+1978 AENAMQWAVANGIVN

-1998 LNPKNNATRA
+1998 LNPQDNATRA

-2018 EMNK
+2018 EMSK

>member
-26 DISHVRRTRTMQKK
+26 DISHVRRTRTMKKK

-53 ATVLLSCVNTTVFA
+53 ATVLLSCMNTVVFA
-67 AEASPAAIQKPELM
+67 AEASPAAVQKPELM
-81 VTELVSDTENFTGTD
+81 VTELVPDTENFTGTD

-118 LSKYNLVYYNG
+118 LSEYNLVYYNG

-169 KDFRRHYGLAGTVK
+169 EDFRSHYGLAETVK
-183 VAVITAGGMRNS
+183 VAAITAGGMRNS

-224 SQVRPDKAF
+224 SQVQPDKAF
-233 TFGYSADGSAVLRM
+233 TFGYGADGSAVLRM

-275 EPEPSPEPAALRTPL
+275 EPEPSPEPAAL
-290 VITELLPNPD
+290 
-300 NVNGTDRETHDAYE
+300 
-314 YAEVCNVSDRDV
+314 
-326 DLKDYEIVYN
+326 
-336 NGTSDA
+336 
-342 VWTLEDDVVL
+342 
-352 APGESAVIWCVL
+352 
-364 QTVLDTG
+364 
-371 LTDDNFIDYW
+371 
-381 KEQTNNADLSL
+381 
-392 VRGKNFTHAVCNGL
+392 
-406 ANSGDRSMV
+406 
-415 IRVKGTGE
+415 
-423 VLTTVSYNGK
+423 
-433 NKIAANQSIT
+433 
-443 FTYTDGAEGTIL
+443 
-455 NYKAAPTPGSAEAG
+455 
-469 QVTGTYTFADGPAP
+469 
-483 APTAAAVQS
+483 
-492 ANEAWQVEAPL
+492 
-503 PESGLLLNAVLHV
+503 
-516 KGNGESAYTGYPMT
+516 
-530 CADGK
+530 
-535 AACELSYFNTKDFT
+535 
-549 SLEWYVTFD
+549 
-558 YGIAQKNSGV
+558 
-568 NTVTVEQSGEVDTSG
+568 
-583 LPALLITELLPNS
+583 LITELLPNS

-619 LKEYRLYYN
+619 LKDYRLYYN

-661 GSNDTLTVEDFNTKF
+661 GSNDTLTVDDFNKKF

-681 EGQNIIILENG
+681 EEQNIIILENG
-692 GMSNSAPRGL
+692 GMSNSESRGL

-713 YITYNV
+713 YVTYNV

-750 APTPGSIPTDLVS
+750 APTPGSIPTDLAS

-801 ATIKTVKLFY
+801 TTIKTVKLSY

-816 QDYETYN
+816 QNYETYN
-823 LTRDGSGDDFKLAL
+823 LTRDGSGDDFKLTL
-837 APADLTA
+837 TPADLTA

-859 TVTTPVKA
+859 TVTTPVKT

-876 DIRFNVTE
+876 DIHFNVTE
-884 NAWLSGTKRIIT
+884 NEWISGTKRIIT
-896 TGDTLKIDGQTVT
+896 TGDTLQIGSNTMT
-909 ATTPSIENKAKFIFE
+909 AATPSIENKAKFIFE

-945 FNDGTYS
+945 FNDGTYG

-992 DDFVVRNIRLVLPD
+992 DDFVVRNIRLILPD

-1026 NDKTYQKNYGVAEDI
+1026 NDKTYQKNYGVAENI

-1078 GEVTIFGSMGDKSQT
+1078 GKVTISGSTGEQSQT
-1093 VTVQVDNTAPAV
+1093 VTVRVDNTAPAV

-1113 QYKGSNEIRVD
+1113 QYKGGNEIRVD

-1135 TVRLDGKKITLPYAF
+1135 TVKLDGKKITLPYAF
-1150 ASADMTTG
+1150 ASADMTPG

-1170 GNKINENITFTT
+1170 GNKTNKNITFTT

-1187 MISQVSP
+1187 MISQFSP

-1218 TVSFKKGERYCLG
+1218 TVSFKKGESYRLG

-1272 QVSASDDLNVQWT
+1272 QVSPSDDLNVQWT
-1285 GKTNETKTFLYAYN
+1285 GKTNEAKTFLYAYN
-1299 TNTGKWD
+1299 TVTGKWD
-1306 RMDSTVSANGEDGTV
+1306 RMDTTVTANEDGTV
-1321 TLNGTIALTDHLDGR
+1321 TLNGIIALTEHLDGR
-1336 IVRVMVQNGEGY
+1336 TVKVMVQSGEGY

-1364 SHITTSNK
+1364 SHITTSNEG
-1372 DDTPRD
+1372 DTPRD

-1629 MRLMHFDCKSG
+1629 MRLMHFDCKNG

-1695 VNAYGNESI
+1695 VNAYGDETI
-1704 GTVNNVSSG
+1704 GSVNNVSSG
-1713 NAASYLWDN
+1713 STASYLWDN

-1766 DDDDDL
+1766 DDDDDP
-1772 SYAVSVPSAKNG
+1772 SYAVSAPSAKNG

-1791 NASKGDT
+1791 NASKGDRVTIT
-1798 VTLTVKPD
+1798 VTPD
-1806 SGYQLENLT
+1806 KGYELDSLT

-1833 YIFTMPGSKVTI
+1833 YTFTMPASKVTI
-1845 TPTFTKVADEKP
+1845 TPTFVKIAQQPTGKTF
-1857 STSGYVDVASSAWYN
+1857 SDVAKSDWFA
-1872 DAVQYVTDKGLMSGT
+1872 DAVAYVTDKGLMNGT
-1887 GDKTFSPNA
+1887 GSDTFSPNA
-1896 STTRGMLMTVLARY
+1896 STTRGMLMTILARY
-1910 AGEDTS
+1910 AGEDTT
-1916 GSTPWYQAGMDW
+1916 GGATWYEKGMDW
-1928 AKANGVSDGTKP
+1928 AKAKGVSDGTNP
-1940 TVNIT
+1940 NANIT

-1955 YADSPAANGNLD
+1955 YAGTPAANGSLSD
-1967 NFSDSASVSSY
+1967 FSDTASVSSY
-1978 AVNAMQWAVSNGIVN
+1978 AVNAMQWAVENGIVN

-1998 LNPKNNATRA
+1998 LNPQNNATRA

-2018 EMNK
+2018 EMSK

>member
-26 DISHVRRTRTMQKK
+26 DISHVRRTRTMKKK

-53 ATVLLSCVNTTVFA
+53 ATVLLSCMNTVVFA
-67 AEASPAAIQKPELM
+67 AEASPAAVQKPELM
-81 VTELVSDTENFTGTD
+81 VTELVPDTENFTGTD

-118 LSKYNLVYYNG
+118 LSEYNLVYYNG

-169 KDFRRHYGLAGTVK
+169 EDFRSHYGLAETVK
-183 VAVITAGGMRNS
+183 VAAITAGGMRNS

-224 SQVRPDKAF
+224 SQVQPDKAF
-233 TFGYSADGSAVLRM
+233 TFGYGADGSAVLRM

-275 EPEPSPEPAALRTPL
+275 EPEPSPEPAAL
-290 VITELLPNPD
+290 
-300 NVNGTDRETHDAYE
+300 
-314 YAEVCNVSDRDV
+314 
-326 DLKDYEIVYN
+326 
-336 NGTSDA
+336 
-342 VWTLEDDVVL
+342 
-352 APGESAVIWCVL
+352 
-364 QTVLDTG
+364 
-371 LTDDNFIDYW
+371 
-381 KEQTNNADLSL
+381 
-392 VRGKNFTHAVCNGL
+392 
-406 ANSGDRSMV
+406 
-415 IRVKGTGE
+415 
-423 VLTTVSYNGK
+423 
-433 NKIAANQSIT
+433 
-443 FTYTDGAEGTIL
+443 
-455 NYKAAPTPGSAEAG
+455 
-469 QVTGTYTFADGPAP
+469 
-483 APTAAAVQS
+483 
-492 ANEAWQVEAPL
+492 
-503 PESGLLLNAVLHV
+503 
-516 KGNGESAYTGYPMT
+516 
-530 CADGK
+530 
-535 AACELSYFNTKDFT
+535 
-549 SLEWYVTFD
+549 
-558 YGIAQKNSGV
+558 
-568 NTVTVEQSGEVDTSG
+568 
-583 LPALLITELLPNS
+583 LITELLPNS
-596 SNMNGADAYEFVEVY
+596 SNMNKADAYEFVEVY
-611 NNSNQRIN
+611 NNSNKRIN
-619 LKEYRLYYN
+619 LKDYRLYYN
-628 NNLDAGNNDVLWASF
+628 NNLDASDNDVLWASF

-648 LESRACMVFWIHN
+648 LESGACMVFWIHN
-661 GSNDTLTVEDFNTKF
+661 GSNDTLTVDDFNKKF
-676 GTNLE
+676 GTNLVE
-681 EGQNIIILENG
+681 NQNIIILENG

-713 YITYNV
+713 YVTYNV

-740 TKSVKMSNVA
+740 TKSVKVSNVDT
-750 APTPGSIPTDLVS
+750 PTPGFIPTDLAS

-801 ATIKTVKLFY
+801 TTIKTVKLSY

-816 QDYETYN
+816 QNYETYN
-823 LTRDGSGDDFKLAL
+823 LTRDGSGDDFKLTL
-837 APADLTA
+837 TPADLTA

-859 TVTTPVKA
+859 TVTTPVKT

-876 DIRFNVTE
+876 DIHFNVTE
-884 NAWLSGTKRIIT
+884 NEWISGTKRIIT
-896 TGDTLKIDGQTVT
+896 TGDTLQIGSNTMT
-909 ATTPSIENKAKFIFE
+909 AATPSIENKAKFIFE

-945 FNDGTYS
+945 FNDGTYG

-992 DDFVVRNIRLVLPD
+992 DDFVVRNIRLILPD

-1026 NDKTYQKNYGVAEDI
+1026 NDKTYQKNYGVAENI

-1078 GEVTIFGSMGDKSQT
+1078 GKVTISGSTGEQSQT
-1093 VTVQVDNTAPAV
+1093 VTVRVDNTAPAV

-1113 QYKGSNEIRVD
+1113 QYKGGNEIRVD

-1135 TVRLDGKKITLPYAF
+1135 TVKLDGKKITLPYAF
-1150 ASADMTTG
+1150 ASADMTPG

-1170 GNKINENITFTT
+1170 GNKTNKNITFTT

-1187 MISQVSP
+1187 MISQFSP

-1218 TVSFKKGERYCLG
+1218 TVSFKKGESYRLG

-1272 QVSASDDLNVQWT
+1272 QVSPSDDLNVQWT
-1285 GKTNETKTFLYAYN
+1285 GKTNEAKTFLYAYN
-1299 TNTGKWD
+1299 TVTGKWD
-1306 RMDSTVSANGEDGTV
+1306 RMDTTVTANEDGTV
-1321 TLNGTIALTDHLDGR
+1321 TLNGIIALTDHLDGR
-1336 IVRVMVQNGEGY
+1336 TVKVMVQSGEGY

-1364 SHITTSNK
+1364 SHITTSNEG
-1372 DDTPRD
+1372 DTPRD

-1396 RGTQGD
+1396 RSNQGG

-1425 SRMNIQYLFHNG
+1425 SRMNIQYLFHDG
-1437 DIIDDVAL
+1437 DIIDDVDL

-1486 KYFGASRYEND
+1486 KYFGASRYENN

-1527 WGIGDEE
+1527 WGVGDEE
-1534 IEWMND
+1534 IEWMNE
-1540 VLAQYPERVAI
+1540 VLAKYPERVAI

-1586 SGHYHNAKTVTYT
+1586 SGHYHNAKTVTYD

-1606 QTDRTVYAMLFDYQG
+1606 QTDRKVYAMLFDYQG

-1629 MRLMHFDCKSG
+1629 MRLMHFDCKNG
-1640 TITVRTYSPS
+1640 TVTVRTYSPS
-1650 LDDYNAKDNNGI
+1650 LNDYDAKDNNGI

-1683 TKAKQLE
+1683 TKVKQLK

-1695 VNAYGNESI
+1695 VNAYGDETI
-1704 GTVNNVSSG
+1704 GSVNNVSSG
-1713 NAASYLWDN
+1713 STASYLWDN
-1722 ASDGTYGWYAEATDS
+1722 ASDGTYGWYAEASDS

-1766 DDDDDL
+1766 DDDDDP
-1772 SYAVSVPSAKNG
+1772 SYAVSAPSAKNG

-1791 NASKGDT
+1791 NAAKGDT
-1798 VTLTVKPD
+1798 VTITVTPD
-1806 SGYQLENLT
+1806 SGYKVDKVT
-1815 VKDASGNKLK
+1815 VTNANGNTITV
-1825 LTDKGNGK
+1825 TDKGNGK
-1833 YIFTMPGSKVTI
+1833 YTFTMPASKVTI
-1845 TPTFTKVADEKP
+1845 TPTFVKIAQQPTGKTF
-1857 STSGYVDVASSAWYN
+1857 SDVAKSDWFA
-1872 DAVQYVTDKGLMSGT
+1872 DAVAYVTDKGLMNGT
-1887 GDKTFSPNA
+1887 GSDTFSPNA

-1910 AGEDTS
+1910 AGTDTT
-1916 GSTPWYQAGMDW
+1916 GSKPWYQKGMEW
-1928 AKANGVSDGTKP
+1928 AKAHGVSDGTNP
-1940 TVNIT
+1940 NADIT

-1955 YADSPAANGNLD
+1955 YAGSPAVNGSLSD
-1967 NFSDSASVSSY
+1967 FSDAASVSSY
-1978 AVNAMQWAVSNGIVN
+1978 AENAMQWAVANGIVN

-1998 LNPKNNATRA
+1998 LNPQDNATRA

-2018 EMNK
+2018 EMSK

>member
-26 DISHVRRTRTMQKK
+26 DISHVRRTRTMKKK

-53 ATVLLSCVNTTVFA
+53 ATVLLSCMNTVVFA
-67 AEASPAAIQKPELM
+67 AEASPAAVQKPELM
-81 VTELVSDTENFTGTD
+81 VTELVPDTENFTGTD

-118 LSKYNLVYYNG
+118 LSEYNLVYYNG

-169 KDFRRHYGLAGTVK
+169 EDFRSHYGLAETVK
-183 VAVITAGGMRNS
+183 VAAITAGGMRNS

-224 SQVRPDKAF
+224 SQVQPDKAF
-233 TFGYSADGSAVLRM
+233 TFGYGADGSAVLRM

-275 EPEPSPEPAALRTPL
+275 EPEPSPEPAAL
-290 VITELLPNPD
+290 
-300 NVNGTDRETHDAYE
+300 
-314 YAEVCNVSDRDV
+314 
-326 DLKDYEIVYN
+326 
-336 NGTSDA
+336 
-342 VWTLEDDVVL
+342 
-352 APGESAVIWCVL
+352 
-364 QTVLDTG
+364 
-371 LTDDNFIDYW
+371 
-381 KEQTNNADLSL
+381 
-392 VRGKNFTHAVCNGL
+392 
-406 ANSGDRSMV
+406 
-415 IRVKGTGE
+415 
-423 VLTTVSYNGK
+423 
-433 NKIAANQSIT
+433 
-443 FTYTDGAEGTIL
+443 
-455 NYKAAPTPGSAEAG
+455 
-469 QVTGTYTFADGPAP
+469 
-483 APTAAAVQS
+483 
-492 ANEAWQVEAPL
+492 
-503 PESGLLLNAVLHV
+503 
-516 KGNGESAYTGYPMT
+516 
-530 CADGK
+530 
-535 AACELSYFNTKDFT
+535 
-549 SLEWYVTFD
+549 
-558 YGIAQKNSGV
+558 
-568 NTVTVEQSGEVDTSG
+568 
-583 LPALLITELLPNS
+583 LITELLPNS
-596 SNMNGADAYEFVEVY
+596 SNMNKADAYEFVEVY
-611 NNSNQRIN
+611 NNSNKRIN
-619 LKEYRLYYN
+619 LKDYRLYYN
-628 NNLDAGNNDVLWASF
+628 NNLDASDNDVLWASF

-648 LESRACMVFWIHN
+648 LESGACMVFWIHN
-661 GSNDTLTVEDFNTKF
+661 GSNDTLTVDDFNKKF
-676 GTNLE
+676 GTNLVE
-681 EGQNIIILENG
+681 NQNIIILENG

-713 YITYNV
+713 YVTYNV

-740 TKSVKMSNVA
+740 TKSVKVSNVDT
-750 APTPGSIPTDLVS
+750 PTPGFIPTDLAS

-801 ATIKTVKLFY
+801 TTIKTVKLSY

-816 QDYETYN
+816 QNYETYN
-823 LTRDGSGDDFKLAL
+823 LTRDGSGDDFKLTL
-837 APADLTA
+837 TPADLTA

-859 TVTTPVKA
+859 TVTTPVKT

-876 DIRFNVTE
+876 DIHFNVTE
-884 NAWLSGTKRIIT
+884 NEWISGTKRIIT
-896 TGDTLKIDGQTVT
+896 TGDTLQIGSNTMT
-909 ATTPSIENKAKFIFE
+909 AATPSIENKAKFIFE

-945 FNDGTYS
+945 FNDGTYG

-992 DDFVVRNIRLVLPD
+992 DDFVVRNIRLILPD

-1026 NDKTYQKNYGVAEDI
+1026 NDKTYQKNYGVAENI

-1078 GEVTIFGSMGDKSQT
+1078 GEVTISGSMGDKSQT

-1135 TVRLDGKKITLPYAF
+1135 TVKLDGKKITLPYAF
-1150 ASADMTTG
+1150 ASAGMTPG

-1170 GNKINENITFTT
+1170 GNKTNENITFTT

-1194 ADGLTQSTK
+1194 ADGLTQSTR

-1218 TVSFKKGERYCLG
+1218 TVSFKKGESYRLG

-1272 QVSASDDLNVQWT
+1272 QVSPSDDLNVQWT
-1285 GKTNETKTFLYAYN
+1285 GKTNEAKTFLYAYN
-1299 TNTGKWD
+1299 TVTGKWD
-1306 RMDSTVSANGEDGTV
+1306 RMDTTVTANEDGTV
-1321 TLNGTIALTDHLDGR
+1321 TLNGIIALTDHLDGR
-1336 IVRVMVQNGEGY
+1336 TVKVMVQSGEGY

-1486 KYFGASRYEND
+1486 KYFGASRYENN

-1527 WGIGDEE
+1527 WGVGDEE
-1534 IEWMND
+1534 IEWMNE
-1540 VLAQYPERVAI
+1540 VLAKYPERVAI

-1586 SGHYHNAKTVTYT
+1586 SGHYHNAKTVTYD

-1606 QTDRTVYAMLFDYQG
+1606 QTDRKVYAMLFDYQG

-1629 MRLMHFDCKSG
+1629 MRLMHFDCKNG
-1640 TITVRTYSPS
+1640 TVTVRTYSPS
-1650 LDDYNAKDNNGI
+1650 LNDYDAKDNNGI

-1683 TKAKQLE
+1683 TKVKQLK

-1695 VNAYGNESI
+1695 VNAYGDETI
-1704 GTVNNVSSG
+1704 GSVNNVSSG
-1713 NAASYLWDN
+1713 STASYLWDN
-1722 ASDGTYGWYAEATDS
+1722 ASDGTYGWYAEASDS

-1766 DDDDDL
+1766 DDDDDP
-1772 SYAVSVPSAKNG
+1772 SYAVSAPSAKNG

-1791 NASKGDT
+1791 NAAKGDT
-1798 VTLTVKPD
+1798 VTITVTPD
-1806 SGYQLENLT
+1806 SGYKVDKVT
-1815 VKDASGNKLK
+1815 VTNANGNTITV
-1825 LTDKGNGK
+1825 TDKGNGK
-1833 YIFTMPGSKVTI
+1833 YTFTMPASKVTI
-1845 TPTFTKVADEKP
+1845 TPTFVKIAQQPTGKTF
-1857 STSGYVDVASSAWYN
+1857 SDVAKSDWFA
-1872 DAVQYVTDKGLMSGT
+1872 DAVAYVTDKGLMNGT
-1887 GDKTFSPNA
+1887 GSDTFSPNA

-1910 AGEDTS
+1910 AGEDTT
-1916 GSTPWYQAGMDW
+1916 GGATWYEKGMNW
-1928 AKANGVSDGTKP
+1928 AKAKGVSDGTNP
-1940 TVNIT
+1940 NADIT

-1955 YADSPAANGNLD
+1955 YAGSPKANGSLNS
-1967 NFSDSASVSSY
+1967 FSDAASVNSY
-1978 AVNAMQWAVSNGIVN
+1978 AANAMQWAVANGIVN
-1993 GSNGK
+1993 GLNGK
-1998 LNPKNNATRA
+1998 LNPQNNATRA
-2008 EVAAILMRFC
+2008 QVAAILMRFC
-2018 EMNK
+2018 EMSK

>member
-26 DISHVRRTRTMQKK
+26 DISHVRRTRTMKKK

-53 ATVLLSCVNTTVFA
+53 ATVLLSCMNTVVFA
-67 AEASPAAIQKPELM
+67 AEASPAAVQKPELM
-81 VTELVSDTENFTGTD
+81 VTELVPDTENFTGTD

-118 LSKYNLVYYNG
+118 LSEYNLVYYNG

-169 KDFRRHYGLAGTVK
+169 EDFRSHYGLAENVK
-183 VAVITAGGMRNS
+183 VAAITAGGMRNS

-224 SQVRPDKAF
+224 SQVQPDKAF
-233 TFGYSADGSAVLRM
+233 TFGYGADGSAVLRM

-275 EPEPSPEPAALRTPL
+275 EPEPSPEPAAL
-290 VITELLPNPD
+290 
-300 NVNGTDRETHDAYE
+300 
-314 YAEVCNVSDRDV
+314 
-326 DLKDYEIVYN
+326 
-336 NGTSDA
+336 
-342 VWTLEDDVVL
+342 
-352 APGESAVIWCVL
+352 
-364 QTVLDTG
+364 
-371 LTDDNFIDYW
+371 
-381 KEQTNNADLSL
+381 
-392 VRGKNFTHAVCNGL
+392 
-406 ANSGDRSMV
+406 
-415 IRVKGTGE
+415 
-423 VLTTVSYNGK
+423 
-433 NKIAANQSIT
+433 
-443 FTYTDGAEGTIL
+443 
-455 NYKAAPTPGSAEAG
+455 
-469 QVTGTYTFADGPAP
+469 
-483 APTAAAVQS
+483 
-492 ANEAWQVEAPL
+492 
-503 PESGLLLNAVLHV
+503 
-516 KGNGESAYTGYPMT
+516 
-530 CADGK
+530 
-535 AACELSYFNTKDFT
+535 
-549 SLEWYVTFD
+549 
-558 YGIAQKNSGV
+558 
-568 NTVTVEQSGEVDTSG
+568 
-583 LPALLITELLPNS
+583 LITELLPNS
-596 SNMNGADAYEFVEVY
+596 SNMNKADAYEFVEVY
-611 NNSNQRIN
+611 NNSNKRIN
-619 LKEYRLYYN
+619 LKDYRLYYN
-628 NNLDAGNNDVLWASF
+628 NNLDASDNDVLWASF

-648 LESRACMVFWIHN
+648 LESGACMVFWIHN
-661 GSNDTLTVEDFNTKF
+661 GSNDTLTVDDFNKKF
-676 GTNLE
+676 GTNLVE
-681 EGQNIIILENG
+681 NQNIIILENG

-713 YITYNV
+713 YVTYNV

-740 TKSVKMSNVA
+740 TKSVKVSNVDT
-750 APTPGSIPTDLVS
+750 PTPGFIPTDLAS

-801 ATIKTVKLFY
+801 TTIKTVKLSY

-816 QDYETYN
+816 QNYETYN
-823 LTRDGSGDDFKLAL
+823 LTRDGSGDDFKLTL
-837 APADLTA
+837 TPADLTA

-859 TVTTPVKA
+859 TVTTPVKT

-876 DIRFNVTE
+876 DIHFNVTE
-884 NAWLSGTKRIIT
+884 NEWISGTKRIIT
-896 TGDTLKIDGQTVT
+896 TGDTLQIGSNTMT
-909 ATTPSIENKAKFIFE
+909 AATPSIENKAKFIFE

-945 FNDGTYS
+945 FNDGTYG

-992 DDFVVRNIRLVLPD
+992 DDFVVRNIRLILPD

-1026 NDKTYQKNYGVAEDI
+1026 NDKTYQKNYGVAENI

-1078 GEVTIFGSMGDKSQT
+1078 GKVTISGSTGEQSQT
-1093 VTVQVDNTAPAV
+1093 VTVRVDNTAPAV

-1113 QYKGSNEIRVD
+1113 QYKGGNEIRVD

-1135 TVRLDGKKITLPYAF
+1135 TVKLDGKKITLPYAF
-1150 ASADMTTG
+1150 ASADMTPG

-1170 GNKINENITFTT
+1170 GNKTNKNITFTT

-1187 MISQVSP
+1187 MISQFSP

-1218 TVSFKKGERYCLG
+1218 TVSFKKGESYRLG

-1272 QVSASDDLNVQWT
+1272 QVSPSDDLNVQWT
-1285 GKTNETKTFLYAYN
+1285 GKTNEAKTFLYAYN
-1299 TNTGKWD
+1299 TVTGKWD
-1306 RMDSTVSANGEDGTV
+1306 RMDTTVTANEDGTV
-1321 TLNGTIALTDHLDGR
+1321 TLNGIIALTDHLDGR
-1336 IVRVMVQNGEGY
+1336 TVKVMVQSGEGY

-1364 SHITTSNK
+1364 SHITTSNEG
-1372 DDTPRD
+1372 DTPRD

-1396 RGTQGD
+1396 RSNQGG

-1425 SRMNIQYLFHNG
+1425 SRMNIQYLFHDG
-1437 DIIDDVAL
+1437 DIIDDVDL

-1486 KYFGASRYEND
+1486 KYFGASRYENN

-1522 MMYVG
+1522 RMYVG
-1527 WGIGDEE
+1527 WGVGDEE
-1534 IEWMND
+1534 IEWMNE
-1540 VLAQYPERVAI
+1540 VLAKYPERVAI

-1586 SGHYHNAKTVTYT
+1586 SGHYHNAKTVTYD

-1606 QTDRTVYAMLFDYQG
+1606 QTDRKVYAMLFDYQG

-1629 MRLMHFDCKSG
+1629 MRLMHFDCKNG
-1640 TITVRTYSPS
+1640 TVTVRTYSPS
-1650 LDDYNAKDNNGI
+1650 LNDYDAKDNNGI

-1683 TKAKQLE
+1683 TKVKQLK

-1695 VNAYGNESI
+1695 VNAYGDETI
-1704 GTVNNVSSG
+1704 GSVNNVSSG
-1713 NAASYLWDN
+1713 STASYLWDN
-1722 ASDGTYGWYAEATDS
+1722 ASDGTYGWYAEASDS

-1766 DDDDDL
+1766 DDDDDP
-1772 SYAVSVPSAKNG
+1772 SYAVSAPSAKNG

-1791 NASKGDT
+1791 NAAKGDT
-1798 VTLTVKPD
+1798 VTITVTPD
-1806 SGYQLENLT
+1806 SGYKVDKVT
-1815 VKDASGNKLK
+1815 VTNANGNTITV
-1825 LTDKGNGK
+1825 TDKGNGK
-1833 YIFTMPGSKVTI
+1833 YTFTMPASKVTI
-1845 TPTFTKVADEKP
+1845 TPTFVKIAQQPTGKTF
-1857 STSGYVDVASSAWYN
+1857 SDVAKSDWFA
-1872 DAVQYVTDKGLMSGT
+1872 DAVAYVTDKGLMSGT
-1887 GDKTFSPNA
+1887 GSDKFAPSAT
-1896 STTRGMLMTVLARY
+1896 TTRAMLMTVLARY
-1910 AGEDTS
+1910 AGEDTT
-1916 GSTPWYQAGMDW
+1916 GGATWYEKSMEW
-1928 AKANGVSDGTKP
+1928 AKAKGVSDGTNP
-1940 TVNIT
+1940 NADIT

-1955 YADSPAANGNLD
+1955 YAGSPAVNGSLSD
-1967 NFSDSASVSSY
+1967 FSDAASVSSY
-1978 AVNAMQWAVSNGIVN
+1978 AENAMQWAVANGIVN

-1998 LNPKNNATRA
+1998 LNPQDNATRA

-2018 EMNK
+2018 EMSK

>member
-26 DISHVRRTRTMQKK
+26 DISHVRRTRTMKKK

-53 ATVLLSCVNTTVFA
+53 ATVLLSCMNTVVFA
-67 AEASPAAIQKPELM
+67 AEASPAAVQKPELM
-81 VTELVSDTENFTGTD
+81 VTELVPDTENFTGTD

-118 LSKYNLVYYNG
+118 LSEYNLVYYNG

-169 KDFRRHYGLAGTVK
+169 EDFRSHYGLAETVK
-183 VAVITAGGMRNS
+183 VAAITAGGMRNS

-224 SQVRPDKAF
+224 SQVQPDKAF
-233 TFGYSADGSAVLRM
+233 TFGYGADGSAVLRM

-275 EPEPSPEPAALRTPL
+275 DPEPSPEPA
-290 VITELLPNPD
+290 
-300 NVNGTDRETHDAYE
+300 
-314 YAEVCNVSDRDV
+314 
-326 DLKDYEIVYN
+326 
-336 NGTSDA
+336 
-342 VWTLEDDVVL
+342 
-352 APGESAVIWCVL
+352 
-364 QTVLDTG
+364 
-371 LTDDNFIDYW
+371 
-381 KEQTNNADLSL
+381 
-392 VRGKNFTHAVCNGL
+392 
-406 ANSGDRSMV
+406 
-415 IRVKGTGE
+415 
-423 VLTTVSYNGK
+423 
-433 NKIAANQSIT
+433 
-443 FTYTDGAEGTIL
+443 
-455 NYKAAPTPGSAEAG
+455 
-469 QVTGTYTFADGPAP
+469 
-483 APTAAAVQS
+483 
-492 ANEAWQVEAPL
+492 
-503 PESGLLLNAVLHV
+503 
-516 KGNGESAYTGYPMT
+516 
-530 CADGK
+530 
-535 AACELSYFNTKDFT
+535 
-549 SLEWYVTFD
+549 
-558 YGIAQKNSGV
+558 
-568 NTVTVEQSGEVDTSG
+568 
-583 LPALLITELLPNS
+583 ALLITELLPNS
-596 SNMNGADAYEFVEVY
+596 SNMNKADAYEFVEVY
-611 NNSNQRIN
+611 NNSNKRIN
-619 LKEYRLYYN
+619 LKDYRLYYN
-628 NNLDAGNNDVLWASF
+628 NNLDASDNDVLWASF

-648 LESRACMVFWIHN
+648 LESGACMVFWIHN
-661 GSNDTLTVEDFNTKF
+661 GSNDTLTVDDFNKKF
-676 GTNLE
+676 GTNLVE
-681 EGQNIIILENG
+681 NQNIIILENG

-713 YITYNV
+713 YVTYNV

-740 TKSVKMSNVA
+740 TKSVKVSNVDT
-750 APTPGSIPTDLVS
+750 PTPGFIPTDLAS

-801 ATIKTVKLFY
+801 TTIKTVKLSY

-816 QDYETYN
+816 QNYETYN
-823 LTRDGSGDDFKLAL
+823 LTRDGSGDDFKLTL
-837 APADLTA
+837 TPADLTA

-859 TVTTPVKA
+859 TVTTPVKT

-876 DIRFNVTE
+876 DIHFNVTE
-884 NAWLSGTKRIIT
+884 NEWISGTKRIIT
-896 TGDTLKIDGQTVT
+896 TGDTLQIGSNTMT
-909 ATTPSIENKAKFIFE
+909 AATPSIENKAKFIFE

-945 FNDGTYS
+945 FNDGTYG

-992 DDFVVRNIRLVLPD
+992 DDFVVRNIRLILPD

-1026 NDKTYQKNYGVAEDI
+1026 NDKTYQKNYGVAENI

-1078 GEVTIFGSMGDKSQT
+1078 GKVTIAGSTGEQSQT
-1093 VTVQVDNTAPAV
+1093 VTVRVDNTAPAV

-1113 QYKGSNEIRVD
+1113 QYKGGNEIRVD

-1135 TVRLDGKKITLPYAF
+1135 TVKLDGKKITLPYAF
-1150 ASADMTTG
+1150 ASADMTPG

-1170 GNKINENITFTT
+1170 GNKTNKNITFTT

-1187 MISQVSP
+1187 MISQFSP

-1218 TVSFKKGERYCLG
+1218 TVSFKKGESYRLG
-1231 DSNIQTSSGISN
+1231 DSNIQTSSGVSN

-1272 QVSASDDLNVQWT
+1272 QVSPSDDLNVQWT

-1299 TNTGKWD
+1299 TVTGKWD
-1306 RMDSTVSANGEDGTV
+1306 RMDTTVTANEDGTV
-1321 TLNGTIALTDHLDGR
+1321 TLNGIIALTDHLDGR
-1336 IVRVMVQNGEGY
+1336 TVKVMVQSGEGY

-1364 SHITTSNK
+1364 SHITTSNEG
-1372 DDTPRD
+1372 DTPRD

-1396 RGTQGD
+1396 RSNQGG

-1425 SRMNIQYLFHNG
+1425 SRMNIQYLFHDG
-1437 DIIDDVAL
+1437 DIIDDVDL

-1486 KYFGASRYEND
+1486 KYFGASRYENN

-1527 WGIGDEE
+1527 WGVGDEE
-1534 IEWMND
+1534 IEWMNE
-1540 VLAQYPERVAI
+1540 VLAKYPERVAI

-1586 SGHYHNAKTVTYT
+1586 SGHYHNAKTVTYD

-1606 QTDRTVYAMLFDYQG
+1606 QTDRKVYAMLFDYQG

-1629 MRLMHFDCKSG
+1629 MRLMHFDCKNG
-1640 TITVRTYSPS
+1640 TVTVRTYSPS
-1650 LDDYNAKDNNGI
+1650 LNDYDAKDNNGI

-1683 TKAKQLE
+1683 TKVKQLK

-1695 VNAYGNESI
+1695 VNAYGDETI
-1704 GTVNNVSSG
+1704 GSVNNVSSG
-1713 NAASYLWDN
+1713 STASYLWDN
-1722 ASDGTYGWYAEATDS
+1722 ASDGTYGWYAEASDS

-1766 DDDDDL
+1766 DDDDDP
-1772 SYAVSVPSAKNG
+1772 SYAVSAPSAKNG

-1791 NASKGDT
+1791 NAAKGDT
-1798 VTLTVKPD
+1798 VTITVTPD
-1806 SGYQLENLT
+1806 SGYKVDKVT
-1815 VKDASGNKLK
+1815 VTNANGNTITV
-1825 LTDKGNGK
+1825 TDKGNGK
-1833 YIFTMPGSKVTI
+1833 YTFTMPASKVTV
-1845 TPTFTKVADEKP
+1845 TPIFVKIAQQPTGKTF
-1857 STSGYVDVASSAWYN
+1857 VDVEKSDWFAG
-1872 DAVQYVTDKGLMSGT
+1872 AVAYVTDKGLMNGT
-1887 GDKTFSPNA
+1887 SSDTFSPNA

-1910 AGEDTS
+1910 AGEDTT
-1916 GSTPWYQAGMDW
+1916 GGATWYEKGMNW
-1928 AKANGVSDGTKP
+1928 AKANGVSDGTNP
-1940 TVNIT
+1940 EVNIT

-1955 YADSPAANGNLD
+1955 YAGSSKANGSLD
-1967 NFSDSASVSSY
+1967 SFSDAASVSSY
-1978 AVNAMQWAVSNGIVN
+1978 AVNAMQWAVANGIVN

-1998 LNPKNNATRA
+1998 LNPQNNATRA
-2008 EVAAILMRFC
+2008 QVAAILMRFC
-2018 EMNK
+2018 EMSK

>member
-26 DISHVRRTRTMQKK
+26 DISHVRRTRTMKKK

-53 ATVLLSCVNTTVFA
+53 ATVLLSCMNTVVFA
-67 AEASPAAIQKPELM
+67 AEASPAAVQKPELM
-81 VTELVSDTENFTGTD
+81 VTELVPDTENFTGTD

-118 LSKYNLVYYNG
+118 LSEYNLVYYNG

-169 KDFRRHYGLAGTVK
+169 EDFRSHYGLAENVK
-183 VAVITAGGMRNS
+183 VAAITAGGMRNS

-224 SQVRPDKAF
+224 SQVQPDKAF
-233 TFGYSADGSAVLRM
+233 TFGYGADGSAVLRM

-275 EPEPSPEPAALRTPL
+275 EPEPSPEPAAL
-290 VITELLPNPD
+290 
-300 NVNGTDRETHDAYE
+300 
-314 YAEVCNVSDRDV
+314 
-326 DLKDYEIVYN
+326 
-336 NGTSDA
+336 
-342 VWTLEDDVVL
+342 
-352 APGESAVIWCVL
+352 
-364 QTVLDTG
+364 
-371 LTDDNFIDYW
+371 
-381 KEQTNNADLSL
+381 
-392 VRGKNFTHAVCNGL
+392 
-406 ANSGDRSMV
+406 
-415 IRVKGTGE
+415 
-423 VLTTVSYNGK
+423 
-433 NKIAANQSIT
+433 
-443 FTYTDGAEGTIL
+443 
-455 NYKAAPTPGSAEAG
+455 
-469 QVTGTYTFADGPAP
+469 
-483 APTAAAVQS
+483 
-492 ANEAWQVEAPL
+492 
-503 PESGLLLNAVLHV
+503 
-516 KGNGESAYTGYPMT
+516 
-530 CADGK
+530 
-535 AACELSYFNTKDFT
+535 
-549 SLEWYVTFD
+549 
-558 YGIAQKNSGV
+558 
-568 NTVTVEQSGEVDTSG
+568 
-583 LPALLITELLPNS
+583 LITELLPNS
-596 SNMNGADAYEFVEVY
+596 SNMNKADAYEFVEVY
-611 NNSNQRIN
+611 NNSNKRIN
-619 LKEYRLYYN
+619 LKDYRLYYN
-628 NNLDAGNNDVLWASF
+628 NNLDASDNDVLWASF

-648 LESRACMVFWIHN
+648 LESGACMVFWIHN
-661 GSNDTLTVEDFNTKF
+661 GSNDTLTVDDFNKKF
-676 GTNLE
+676 GTNLVE
-681 EGQNIIILENG
+681 NQNIIILENG

-713 YITYNV
+713 YVTYNV

-740 TKSVKMSNVA
+740 TKSVKVSNVDT
-750 APTPGSIPTDLVS
+750 PTPGFIPTDLAS

-801 ATIKTVKLFY
+801 TTIKTVKLSY

-816 QDYETYN
+816 QNYETYN
-823 LTRDGSGDDFKLAL
+823 LTRDGSGDDFKLTL
-837 APADLTA
+837 TPADLTA

-859 TVTTPVKA
+859 TVTTPVKT

-876 DIRFNVTE
+876 DIHFNVTE
-884 NAWLSGTKRIIT
+884 NEWISGTKRIIT
-896 TGDTLKIDGQTVT
+896 TGDTLQIGSNTMT
-909 ATTPSIENKAKFIFE
+909 AATPSIENKAKFIFE

-945 FNDGTYS
+945 FNDGTYG

-992 DDFVVRNIRLVLPD
+992 DDFVVRNIRLILPD

-1026 NDKTYQKNYGVAEDI
+1026 NDKTYQKNYGVAENI

-1078 GEVTIFGSMGDKSQT
+1078 GKVTISGSTGEQSQT
-1093 VTVQVDNTAPAV
+1093 VTVRVDNTAPAV

-1113 QYKGSNEIRVD
+1113 QYKGGNEIRVD

-1135 TVRLDGKKITLPYAF
+1135 TVKLDGKKITLPYAF
-1150 ASADMTTG
+1150 ASADMTPG

-1170 GNKINENITFTT
+1170 GNKTNKNITFTT

-1187 MISQVSP
+1187 MISQFSP

-1218 TVSFKKGERYCLG
+1218 TVSFKKGESYRLG

-1272 QVSASDDLNVQWT
+1272 QVSPSDDLNVQWT
-1285 GKTNETKTFLYAYN
+1285 GKTNEAKTFLYAYN
-1299 TNTGKWD
+1299 TVTGKWD
-1306 RMDSTVSANGEDGTV
+1306 RMDTTVTANEDGTV
-1321 TLNGTIALTDHLDGR
+1321 TLNGIIALTDHLDGR
-1336 IVRVMVQNGEGY
+1336 TVKVMVQSGEGY

-1364 SHITTSNK
+1364 SHITTSNEG
-1372 DDTPRD
+1372 DTPRD

-1396 RGTQGD
+1396 RSNQGG

-1425 SRMNIQYLFHNG
+1425 SRMNIQYLFHDG
-1437 DIIDDVAL
+1437 DIIDDVDL

-1486 KYFGASRYEND
+1486 KYFGASRYENN

-1527 WGIGDEE
+1527 WGVGDEE
-1534 IEWMND
+1534 IEWMNE
-1540 VLAQYPERVAI
+1540 VLAKYPERVAI

-1586 SGHYHNAKTVTYT
+1586 SGHYHNAKTVTYD

-1606 QTDRTVYAMLFDYQG
+1606 QTDRKVYAMLFDYQG

-1629 MRLMHFDCKSG
+1629 MRLMHFDCKNG
-1640 TITVRTYSPS
+1640 TVTVRTYSPS
-1650 LDDYNAKDNNGI
+1650 LNDYDAKDNNGI

-1683 TKAKQLE
+1683 TKVKQLK

-1695 VNAYGNESI
+1695 VNAYGDETI
-1704 GTVNNVSSG
+1704 GSVNNVSSG
-1713 NAASYLWDN
+1713 STASYLWDN
-1722 ASDGTYGWYAEATDS
+1722 ASDGTYGWYAEASDS

-1766 DDDDDL
+1766 DDDDDP
-1772 SYAVSVPSAKNG
+1772 SYAVSAPSAKNG

-1791 NASKGDT
+1791 NAAKGDT
-1798 VTLTVKPD
+1798 VTITVTPD
-1806 SGYQLENLT
+1806 SGYKVDKVT
-1815 VKDASGNKLK
+1815 VTNANGNTITV
-1825 LTDKGNGK
+1825 TDKGNGK
-1833 YIFTMPGSKVTI
+1833 YTFTMPASKVTI
-1845 TPTFTKVADEKP
+1845 TPTFVKIAQQPTGKTF
-1857 STSGYVDVASSAWYN
+1857 SDVVKSDWFA
-1872 DAVQYVTDKGLMSGT
+1872 DAVAYVTDKGLMSGT
-1887 GDKTFSPNA
+1887 GSDKFAPSAT
-1896 STTRGMLMTVLARY
+1896 TTRAMLMTVLARY
-1910 AGEDTS
+1910 AGEDTT
-1916 GSTPWYQAGMDW
+1916 GGATWYEKSMEW
-1928 AKANGVSDGTKP
+1928 AKAKGVSDGTNP
-1940 TVNIT
+1940 NANIT

-1955 YADSPAANGNLD
+1955 YAGSPKADGKLDS
-1967 NFSDSASVSSY
+1967 FSDAASVSTY
-1978 AVNAMQWAVSNGIVN
+1978 AADAMQWAVANGIVN

-1998 LNPKNNATRA
+1998 LNPQNNATRA
-2008 EVAAILMRFC
+2008 EVAASLMRFC
-2018 EMNK
+2018 EMSK

>member
-26 DISHVRRTRTMQKK
+26 DISHVRRTRTMKKK

-53 ATVLLSCVNTTVFA
+53 ATVLLSCMNTVVFA
-67 AEASPAAIQKPELM
+67 AEASPAAVQKPELM
-81 VTELVSDTENFTGTD
+81 VTELVPDTENFTGTD

-118 LSKYNLVYYNG
+118 LSEYNLVYYNG

-169 KDFRRHYGLAGTVK
+169 EDFRSHYGLAETVK
-183 VAVITAGGMRNS
+183 VAAITAGGMRNS

-224 SQVRPDKAF
+224 SQVQPDKAF
-233 TFGYSADGSAVLRM
+233 TFGYGADGSAVLRM

-275 EPEPSPEPAALRTPL
+275 DPEPSPEPA
-290 VITELLPNPD
+290 
-300 NVNGTDRETHDAYE
+300 
-314 YAEVCNVSDRDV
+314 
-326 DLKDYEIVYN
+326 
-336 NGTSDA
+336 
-342 VWTLEDDVVL
+342 
-352 APGESAVIWCVL
+352 
-364 QTVLDTG
+364 
-371 LTDDNFIDYW
+371 
-381 KEQTNNADLSL
+381 
-392 VRGKNFTHAVCNGL
+392 
-406 ANSGDRSMV
+406 
-415 IRVKGTGE
+415 
-423 VLTTVSYNGK
+423 
-433 NKIAANQSIT
+433 
-443 FTYTDGAEGTIL
+443 
-455 NYKAAPTPGSAEAG
+455 
-469 QVTGTYTFADGPAP
+469 
-483 APTAAAVQS
+483 
-492 ANEAWQVEAPL
+492 
-503 PESGLLLNAVLHV
+503 
-516 KGNGESAYTGYPMT
+516 
-530 CADGK
+530 
-535 AACELSYFNTKDFT
+535 
-549 SLEWYVTFD
+549 
-558 YGIAQKNSGV
+558 
-568 NTVTVEQSGEVDTSG
+568 
-583 LPALLITELLPNS
+583 ALLITELLPNS
-596 SNMNGADAYEFVEVY
+596 SNMNKADAYEFVEVY
-611 NNSNQRIN
+611 NNSNKRIN
-619 LKEYRLYYN
+619 LKDYRLYYN
-628 NNLDAGNNDVLWASF
+628 NNLDASDNDVLWASF

-648 LESRACMVFWIHN
+648 LESGACMVFWIHN
-661 GSNDTLTVEDFNTKF
+661 GSNDTLTVDDFNKKF
-676 GTNLE
+676 GTNLVE
-681 EGQNIIILENG
+681 NQNIIILENG

-713 YITYNV
+713 YVTYNV

-740 TKSVKMSNVA
+740 TKSVKVSNVDT
-750 APTPGSIPTDLVS
+750 PTPGFIPTDLAS

-801 ATIKTVKLFY
+801 TTIKTVKLSY

-816 QDYETYN
+816 QNYETYN
-823 LTRDGSGDDFKLAL
+823 LTRDGSGDDFKLTL
-837 APADLTA
+837 TPADLTA

-859 TVTTPVKA
+859 TVTTPVKT

-876 DIRFNVTE
+876 DIHFNVTE
-884 NAWLSGTKRIIT
+884 NEWISGTKRIIT
-896 TGDTLKIDGQTVT
+896 TGDTLQIGSNTMT
-909 ATTPSIENKAKFIFE
+909 AATPSIENKAKFIFE

-945 FNDGTYS
+945 FNDGTYG

-992 DDFVVRNIRLVLPD
+992 DDFVVRNIRLILPD

-1026 NDKTYQKNYGVAEDI
+1026 NDKTYQKNYGVAENI

-1078 GEVTIFGSMGDKSQT
+1078 GKVTISGSTGEQSQT
-1093 VTVQVDNTAPAV
+1093 VTVRVDNTAPAV

-1113 QYKGSNEIRVD
+1113 QYKGGNEIRVD

-1135 TVRLDGKKITLPYAF
+1135 TVKLDGKKITLPYAF
-1150 ASADMTTG
+1150 ASADMTPG

-1170 GNKINENITFTT
+1170 GNKTNKNITFTT

-1187 MISQVSP
+1187 MISQFSP

-1218 TVSFKKGERYCLG
+1218 TVSFKKGESYRLG

-1272 QVSASDDLNVQWT
+1272 QVSPSDDLNVQWT
-1285 GKTNETKTFLYAYN
+1285 GKTNEAKTFLYAYN
-1299 TNTGKWD
+1299 TVTGKWD
-1306 RMDSTVSANGEDGTV
+1306 RMDTTVTANEDGTV
-1321 TLNGTIALTDHLDGR
+1321 TLNGIIALTDHLDGR
-1336 IVRVMVQNGEGY
+1336 TVKVMVQSGEGY

-1364 SHITTSNK
+1364 SHITTSNEG
-1372 DDTPRD
+1372 DTPRD

-1396 RGTQGD
+1396 RSNQGG

-1425 SRMNIQYLFHNG
+1425 SRMNIQYLFHDG
-1437 DIIDDVAL
+1437 DIIDDVDL

-1486 KYFGASRYEND
+1486 KYFGASRYENN

-1527 WGIGDEE
+1527 WGVGDEE
-1534 IEWMND
+1534 IEWMNE
-1540 VLAQYPERVAI
+1540 VLAKYPERVAI

-1586 SGHYHNAKTVTYT
+1586 SGHYHNAKTVTYD

-1606 QTDRTVYAMLFDYQG
+1606 QTDRKVYAMLFDYQG

-1629 MRLMHFDCKSG
+1629 MRLMHFDCKNG
-1640 TITVRTYSPS
+1640 TVTVRTYSPS
-1650 LDDYNAKDNNGI
+1650 LNDYDAKDNNGI

-1683 TKAKQLE
+1683 TKVKQLK

-1695 VNAYGNESI
+1695 VNAYGDETI
-1704 GTVNNVSSG
+1704 GSVNNVSSG
-1713 NAASYLWDN
+1713 STASYLWDN
-1722 ASDGTYGWYAEATDS
+1722 ASDGTYGWYAEASDS

-1766 DDDDDL
+1766 DDDDDP
-1772 SYAVSVPSAKNG
+1772 SYAVSAPSAKNG

-1791 NASKGDT
+1791 NAAKGDT
-1798 VTLTVKPD
+1798 VTITVTPD
-1806 SGYQLENLT
+1806 SGYKVDKVT
-1815 VKDASGNKLK
+1815 VTNANGNTITV
-1825 LTDKGNGK
+1825 TDKGNGK
-1833 YIFTMPGSKVTI
+1833 YTFTMPASKVTI
-1845 TPTFTKVADEKP
+1845 TPTFVKIAQQPTGKTF
-1857 STSGYVDVASSAWYN
+1857 SDVAKSDWFA
-1872 DAVQYVTDKGLMSGT
+1872 DAVAYVTDKGLMSGT
-1887 GDKTFSPNA
+1887 GSDKFAPSAT
-1896 STTRGMLMTVLARY
+1896 TTRAMLMTVLARY
-1910 AGEDTS
+1910 AGEDTT
-1916 GSTPWYQAGMDW
+1916 GGATWYEKGMEW
-1928 AKANGVSDGTKP
+1928 AKAKGVSDGTNP
-1940 TVNIT
+1940 NADIT

-1955 YADSPAANGNLD
+1955 YAGSPAVNGSLSD
-1967 NFSDSASVSSY
+1967 FSDAASVSSY
-1978 AVNAMQWAVSNGIVN
+1978 AENAMQWAVANGIVN

-1998 LNPKNNATRA
+1998 LNPQDNATRA

-2018 EMNK
+2018 EMSK